1 MKRTFILLPLLA
13 ANIAFAQE
21 KKTITGKVEDGN
33 TLRVLAGA
41 SIKIE
46 TQSVSTKTNQEG
58 IIESVSIGT
67 VTNKNGK
74 FILEIPADTKS
85 VLVSYLGYESRV
97 IQIDEEQLNYTITL
111 VPVFGSDISEK
122 NKIQEVI
129 VTGYQKIE
137 KRKQTSAVS
146 TVKMDNINQAGVASV
161 DQMLAGQIAGVA
173 VTPETGA
180 PGGPAKIRIRGTASL
195 SGPQDPL
202 WVIDGLP
209 LEGNDVPNFSDKD
222 NIDQLQNFSIAGL
235 NPNDIED
242 ITILKDAAATAI
254 YGARAANGVIS
265 ITTKKGKKGNL
276 RVNFSADTFVTAR
289 PDFGKLNLLNA
300 SEKVDLELMLANR
313 TDLTYRTDKGEVM
326 RILTKTGQLDAFRS
340 GGLDG
345 LNLSARQ
352 QIDGLRNSNTDW
364 GKLLYRNAINRQY
377 GLSVSGGSDLSD
389 YYFSLGYY
397 DEEGTTIGTGFK
409 RYNLTLKNN
418 YKINDKLNAGISIFG
433 TQSERESF
441 VTDADASINPI
452 NYSRNAN
459 PYLTPF
465 NADGSFRYDQDIDGF
480 ESRYIP
486 FNFLEER
493 QNTSYTLKNQSLKAI
508 LDLEYKVS
516 KGLRITSQLGL
527 QYDANKTEKFAAQ
540 ETYFTRK
547 MKEATRYYKDGGYR
561 YFLPDGGIKQ
571 NWDNNFF
578 QYNWKLQAAYS
589 TKINSVH
596 EIDLMA
602 GTELRKTDDNTT
614 VTRAFGYDSMTR
626 RATAIVFP
634 NSGFATERKYE
645 TYREMSPVENAYASM
660 FATGSYTF
668 DQKYTFFGSV
678 RYDGTNLFGV
688 NKKYKYLPIWAVSGS
703 WLVTKENFMK
713 DLSFISNLRLRTSYG
728 LQGNIDRNTSPFFI
742 GEYFDTTILPGQKE
756 NIINVISPPNDKLR
770 WEKTTNVNLG
780 LDLGLFQNRI
790 NLTADIYSRKGTDMI
805 SMKETPLETGFEY
818 TMMNWG
824 SLTNKGFELAIS
836 TKNINKDNFKWSTT
850 INFAHNKSNVLSEQ
864 PRDNALLPSR
874 EGLPVNA
881 VFALKTAGMDENG
894 NPMFWKGNE
903 RVKAEDFFKLYDVY
917 ADFLPGQL
925 VDTKLTNEELR
936 NLFTYVG
943 DRDPKFTGGIINT
956 FKVHNFDMTIS
967 ATFNLKQTMMRSPS
981 YRGMDL
987 DRGRN
992 YTKDIYEAGT
1002 SLPGITSSDMD
1013 ANPGWMANKW
1023 FADNRSNAYSLLD
1036 VWAKE
1041 ISYVRIS
1048 SIRLGYTLPK
1058 EFTSPMGINSLRL
1071 SIEGRNLFVFSNGY
1085 KGYFDPE
1092 TYGNIYAQPIAKS
1105 VTVGFNV
1112 SF

>member
-1 MKRTFILLPLLA
+1 MKKTLILLPLLA
-13 ANIAFAQE
+13 AQIALAQE
-21 KKTITGKVEDGN
+21 KKTITGKIEDEN
-33 TLRVLAGA
+33 TSGVIVGA
-41 SIKIE
+41 SVKIE
-46 TQSVSTKTNQEG
+46 TQSVSTKTDLEG
-58 IIESVSIGT
+58 IIESVSVGT
-67 VTNKNGK
+67 VTDKSGK

-85 VLVSYLGYESRV
+85 VLISYPGYESRI
-97 IQIDEEQLNYTITL
+97 IQISEDKTNYTVRLIPE
-111 VPVFGSDISEK
+111 VSDK

-129 VTGYQKIE
+129 ITGYQKIE

-146 TVKMDNINQAGVASV
+146 TVKMDNISQAGVASV
-161 DQMLAGQIAGVA
+161 DQMMAGQIAGVV

-180 PGGPAKIRIRGTASL
+180 PGSPAKIRIRGTASL

-265 ITTKKGKKGNL
+265 ITTKKGKKGAMKL
-276 RVNFSADTFVTAR
+276 NFSADTFVTAR
-289 PDFGKLNLLNA
+289 PDFDRLNLLNA
-300 SEKVDLELMLANR
+300 SEKVDLELILASR
-313 TDLTYRTDKGEVM
+313 ADLTYRADKGEVM
-326 RILTKTGQLDAFRS
+326 RILMKNSQLDAFRN
-340 GGLDG
+340 GGLG
-345 LNLSARQ
+345 ALNTFTRQ
-352 QIDGLRNSNTDW
+352 QIDGLRNNNTDW
-364 GKLLYRNAINRQY
+364 GKLLYRNAINKQY
-377 GLSVSGGSDLSD
+377 GLSLSGGSDRSD

-418 YKINDKLNAGISIFG
+418 YKISDKLNAGISIFG
-433 TQSERESF
+433 THSERESF
-441 VTDADASINPI
+441 VTDADASISPI

-459 PYLTPF
+459 PYLTPY
-465 NADGSFRYDQDIDGF
+465 NADGSYRYDQDIDGF
-480 ESRYIP
+480 ENRYIP

-493 QNTSYTLKNQSLKAI
+493 NNTSYTLKNLSLKAI
-508 LDLEYKVS
+508 FDLEYKIT
-516 KGLRITSQLGL
+516 KDLKITSQLGM
-527 QYDANKTEKFAAQ
+527 QYDSNKTEKFAAGN
-540 ETYFTRK
+540 TYFTRK
-547 MKEATRYYKDGGYR
+547 MKEGTRYYKDGAYR
-561 YFLPDGGIKQ
+561 YFLPDGGVKQ
-571 NWDNNFF
+571 NWDNDFF

-589 TKINSVH
+589 TRINSVH

-602 GTELRKTDDNTT
+602 GTEIRKTDDNTT
-614 VTRAFGYDSMTR
+614 VTRAFGYDSTTR

-634 NSGFATERKYE
+634 TSSFAAERKYE
-645 TYREMSPVENAYASM
+645 TYREMPPIENAYASM
-660 FATGSYTF
+660 FATASYTY

-713 DLSFISNLRLRTSYG
+713 DLTAVSNLRLRASYG

-742 GEYFDTTILPGQKE
+742 GEYFDATILPGNKE
-756 NIINVISPPNDKLR
+756 NIINVTSPPNDKLR
-770 WEKTTNVNLG
+770 WEKTTNMNLG
-780 LDLGLFQNRI
+780 LDLGMLKNRI
-790 NLTADIYSRKGTDMI
+790 SFTADVYSRKGTDMI

-824 SLTNKGFELAIS
+824 SLTNKGFELALS
-836 TKNINKDNFKWSTT
+836 TRNIDKENFKWTT
-850 INFAHNKSNVLSEQ
+850 IINFAHNKSRVLSEQ

-894 NPMFWKGNE
+894 NPMFWRGNE
-903 RVKAEDFFKLYDVY
+903 KIKAEDFFKLYDVY

-925 VDTKLTNEELR
+925 VDTKLSNAELR
-936 NLFTYVG
+936 GLFTYIG

-956 FKVHNFDMTIS
+956 FKVRNFDLTIS
-967 ATFNLKQTMMRSPS
+967 AAFNLKQTVMQTPS

-992 YTKDIYEAGT
+992 YTKDIYQAGT
-1002 SLPGITSSDMD
+1002 TLPGITSPDMES
-1013 ANPGWMANKW
+1013 NPGWMANKW

-1058 EFTSPMGINSLRL
+1058 EFTNPMGISSLRL
-1071 SIEGRNLFVFSNGY
+1071 SVEGRNLFVFSNGY

-1092 TYGNIYAQPIAKS
+1092 TYGNIYAQPITKS

>member
-1 MKRTFILLPLLA
+1 MKKTLILLPLLA
-13 ANIAFAQE
+13 AQIALAQE
-21 KKTITGKVEDGN
+21 KKTITGKIEDGN
-33 TLRVLAGA
+33 TATVISGA
-41 SIKIE
+41 TVKIE
-46 TQSVSTKTNQEG
+46 TQSVSTKTDLVG
-58 IIESVSIGT
+58 IIESVSVGT
-67 VTNKNGK
+67 VTDSNGK

-85 VLVSYLGYESRV
+85 VLVSYPGYESRV
-97 IQIDEEQLNYTITL
+97 IQISEGQTNYTVRLIPE
-111 VPVFGSDISEK
+111 VSDK

-129 VTGYQKIE
+129 ITGYQKIE
-137 KRKQTSAVS
+137 KRKQTSAVT

-161 DQMLAGQIAGVA
+161 DQMMAGQIAGVV

-180 PGGPAKIRIRGTASL
+180 PGSPAKIRIRGTASL

-202 WVIDGLP
+202 WVVDGLP

-222 NIDQLQNFSIAGL
+222 DIDQLQNFSIAGL

-265 ITTKKGKKGNL
+265 ITTKKGKKGSM
-276 RVNFSADTFVTAR
+276 RINFSADTFVTSR
-289 PDFGKLNLLNA
+289 PDFDKLNLLNA
-300 SEKVDLELMLANR
+300 SEKVDMELMLASR
-313 TDLTYRTDKGEVM
+313 ADLTYRADKGEVM
-326 RILTKTGQLDAFRS
+326 RILTKNGQLDAYRS
-340 GGLDG
+340 GGLG
-345 LNLSARQ
+345 ALNSMTRQ
-352 QIDGLRNSNTDW
+352 QLDGLRNNSTDW
-364 GKLLYRNAINRQY
+364 GKLLYRNAINKQY
-377 GLSVSGGSDLSD
+377 GLSVSGGSDRSD

-397 DEEGTTIGTGFK
+397 DEQGTTIGTGFE

-418 YKINDKLNAGISIFG
+418 YKLSDKLNAGISIFG
-433 TQSERESF
+433 TNSERTSF

-459 PYLTPF
+459 PYLSPY
-465 NADGSFRYDQDIDGF
+465 NADGTYRYDQDIDGL
-480 ESRYIP
+480 RDAYVP

-493 QNTSYTLKNQSLKAI
+493 ENTNYTLKNRSIKGI
-508 LDLEYKVS
+508 LDLEYKIT
-516 KGLRITSQLGL
+516 KDLKITSQFGM
-527 QYDANKTEKFAAQ
+527 QYDSNKTEKFAA
-540 ETYFTRK
+540 ENTYSTRK
-547 MKEATRYYKDGGYR
+547 MKEGTRYYKDGAFR
-561 YFLPDGGIKQ
+561 YFLPAGGVKQ
-571 NWDNNFF
+571 NWDNEFF

-589 TKINSVH
+589 TKINSKH

-602 GTELRKTDDNTT
+602 GSEIRRTNDNTT
-614 VTRAFGYDSMTR
+614 LTRAFGYNSMTR
-626 RATAIVFP
+626 TGTPIVFP
-634 NSGFATERKYE
+634 SSNFAGDKKYE
-645 TYREMSPVENAYASM
+645 TYREMAPVENAYASM
-660 FATGSYTF
+660 FATASYTF

-713 DLSFISNLRLRTSYG
+713 DLTAISNLRLRASYG

-742 GEYFDTTILPGQKE
+742 GEYKETTILPGNKE

-770 WEKTTNVNLG
+770 WEKTTNVNFG
-780 LDLGLFQNRI
+780 LDLGMLKNRV
-790 NLTADIYSRKGTDMI
+790 NLTADIYNRKGTDMI

-824 SLTNKGFELAIS
+824 SLTNKGFELALS
-836 TKNINKDNFKWSTT
+836 TRNIDKENFKWNTT

-864 PRDNALLPSR
+864 PRNNALLPSR

-903 RVKAEDFFKLYDVY
+903 KVKAEEFFKLYDVY

-925 VDTKLTNEELR
+925 VDTKLSNEELR

-956 FKVHNFDMTIS
+956 FKIHSFDLTVSAAFNF
-967 ATFNLKQTMMRSPS
+967 KQTVMRTPS

-1002 SLPGITSSDMD
+1002 TLPGITSADMES
-1013 ANPGWMANKW
+1013 NSGWMANKW

-1058 EFTSPMGINSLRL
+1058 EFTSPMGISSLRL
-1071 SIEGRNLFVFSNGY
+1071 SVEGRNLFVFSNGY

>member
-1 MKRTFILLPLLA
+1 MKKTLVLLPLLA
-13 ANIAFAQE
+13 AQIAFAQE
-21 KKTITGKVEDGN
+21 KKTITGKIEDGN
-33 TLRVLAGA
+33 TSAMISGA
-41 SIKIE
+41 SVKIE
-46 TQSVSTKTNQEG
+46 TQSVSTKTDLVG
-58 IIESVSIGT
+58 IIESVSVGT
-67 VTNKNGK
+67 VTDSNGK
-74 FILEIPADTKS
+74 FILEIPADTRS
-85 VLVSYLGYESRV
+85 VLVSYPGYESRV
-97 IQIDEEQLNYTITL
+97 IQISEGQTNYTVRLIPE
-111 VPVFGSDISEK
+111 VSDK

-129 VTGYQKIE
+129 ITGYQKIE
-137 KRKQTSAVS
+137 KRKQTSAVA

-161 DQMLAGQIAGVA
+161 DQMLSGQVAGVV
-173 VTPETGA
+173 VTPQTGS

-202 WVIDGLP
+202 WVVDGLP

-222 NIDQLQNFSIAGL
+222 NIDQLQNFSVAGL

-265 ITTKKGKKGNL
+265 ITTKKGKKGTM
-276 RVNFSADTFVTAR
+276 RINFSADTFVTSR
-289 PDFGKLNLLNA
+289 PDFNKLNLLNA
-300 SEKVDLELMLANR
+300 SEKVDLELMLASR
-313 TDLTYRTDKGEVM
+313 ADLTYRADKGEVM
-326 RILTKTGQLDAFRS
+326 RILMKNGQLDAYRN
-340 GGLDG
+340 GGLGALNTFTRQQLDG
-345 LNLSARQ
+345 LRSN
-352 QIDGLRNSNTDW
+352 NTDW
-364 GKLLYRNAINRQY
+364 GKLLYRNAINKQY
-377 GLSVSGGSDLSD
+377 GVSISGGSDRSD

-418 YKINDKLNAGISIFG
+418 YKLSDKLSAGISVFG

-459 PYLTPF
+459 PYLSPF
-465 NADGSFRYDQDIDGF
+465 NPDGTYRYDQDIDGF
-480 ESRYIP
+480 SDRYIP

-493 QNTSYTLKNQSLKAI
+493 ENTSYTLKNRSLKAI
-508 LDLEYKVS
+508 FDLEYKIT
-516 KGLRITSQLGL
+516 KDLKITSQLGM
-527 QYDANKTEKFAAQ
+527 QYDSNKTEKFAAQ
-540 ETYFTRK
+540 NTYFTRK
-547 MKEATRYYKDGGYR
+547 MREGTRYYKDGAFR
-561 YFLPDGGIKQ
+561 YFLPDGGVKQ
-571 NWDNNFF
+571 NWDNDFF
-578 QYNWKLQAAYS
+578 QYNWKLQGSYS
-589 TKINSVH
+589 TKINSRH

-602 GTELRKTDDNTT
+602 GTEIRKTEDNTT
-614 VTRAFGYDSMTR
+614 LTRAFGYDDTTR
-626 RATAIVFP
+626 KATAIVFP
-634 NSGFATERKYE
+634 NSNDASDRRYE
-645 TYREMSPVENAYASM
+645 TYREMPPVENAYASM
-660 FATGSYTF
+660 FATASYTF

-713 DLSFISNLRLRTSYG
+713 NLTAISNLRLRASYG

-742 GEYFDTTILPGQKE
+742 GEYYDATILPGSKE

-770 WEKTTNVNLG
+770 WEKTTNVNFG
-780 LDLGLFQNRI
+780 LDLGMLNNRI
-790 NLTADIYSRKGTDMI
+790 SFTADIYSRKGTDMI

-824 SLTNKGFELAIS
+824 SLTNKGFELALS
-836 TKNINKDNFKWSTT
+836 TRNIDKENFKWSTT

-864 PRDNALLPSR
+864 PRNNALLPSR

-881 VFALKTAGMDENG
+881 VFALKTAGMDANG

-903 RVKAEDFFKLYDVY
+903 KISAEDFFKLYDVY

-925 VDTKLTNEELR
+925 VDTKLSNEELR

-956 FKVHNFDMTIS
+956 FKVRNFDMTVS
-967 ATFNLKQTMMRSPS
+967 AAFNFKQTVMRSPS

-1002 SLPGITSSDMD
+1002 TLPGITSPDMES
-1013 ANPGWMANKW
+1013 NPGWMANKW

-1058 EFTSPMGINSLRL
+1058 EFTSPMGISSLRL

>member
-1 MKRTFILLPLLA
+1 MKKTLILLPLLA
-13 ANIAFAQE
+13 ANIAMAQQ
-21 KKTITGKVEDGN
+21 KKTITGKIEDAN
-33 TLRVLAGA
+33 TSHIISGA

-46 TQSVSTKTNQEG
+46 TQSVSTKTELEG
-58 IIESVSIGT
+58 IIESVSVGT
-67 VTNKNGK
+67 VTDKDGK

-85 VLVSYLGYESRV
+85 VLVSFPGYESRV
-97 IQIDEEQLNYTITL
+97 IQLNEGQTNYTIRLTSE
-111 VPVFGSDISEK
+111 VSDK

-129 VTGYQKIE
+129 ITGYQKIE

-146 TVKMDNINQAGVASV
+146 TVKMDNISQAGVASV

-180 PGGPAKIRIRGTASL
+180 PGSPAKIRIRGTASL

-209 LEGNDVPNFSDKD
+209 LEGNDVPNFTDKD

-265 ITTKKGKKGNL
+265 ITTKKGKKGSL
-276 RVNFSADTFVTAR
+276 KLNFSADTFVTAR
-289 PDFGKLNLLNA
+289 PDFDKLNLLNA
-300 SEKVDLELMLANR
+300 SEKVDLELMLAKR
-313 TDLTYRTDKGEVM
+313 ADLTYRADKGEVM
-326 RILTKTGQLDAFRS
+326 RILTQNNQLDVFRN
-340 GGLDG
+340 GGFDA
-345 LNLSARQ
+345 LNSFTRQ
-352 QIDGLRNSNTDW
+352 QINGLRNNNTDW
-364 GKLLYRNAINRQY
+364 GKLLYRNAINKQY
-377 GLSVSGGSDLSD
+377 GLSVSGGSDRAD

-418 YKINDKLNAGISIFG
+418 YKLSDKLNAGISIFG
-433 TQSERESF
+433 TQSERTSF
-441 VTDADASINPI
+441 VTDADASINPV

-459 PYLTPF
+459 PYMKPF
-465 NADGSFRYDQDIDGF
+465 NADGSYNYDRDMDGF
-480 ESRYIP
+480 EDRYIP

-493 QNTSYTLKNQSLKAI
+493 ENTNYSLKNNSLKGI
-508 LDLEYKVS
+508 LDLEYKAS
-516 KGLRITSQLGL
+516 KSLRFTSQLGI
-527 QYDANKTEKFAAQ
+527 QYDANKTEKFAA
-540 ETYFTRK
+540 ENTYFTRK
-547 MKEATRYYKDGGYR
+547 MKENTRYYKDGKYN
-561 YFLPDGGIKQ
+561 YFLPAGAVKQ
-571 NWDNNFF
+571 NWDNDFF

-589 TKINSVH
+589 TKINKH

-602 GTELRKTDDNTT
+602 GTEIRKTEDNTT
-614 VTRAFGYDSMTR
+614 ITRAFGYDPKTR

-634 NSGFATERKYE
+634 NSSFAADKRYE
-645 TYREMSPVENAYASM
+645 TYRENPPIENAYASM
-660 FATGSYTF
+660 FATASYTY

-703 WLVTKENFMK
+703 WLVTKEDFMK
-713 DLSFISNLRLRTSYG
+713 NISAVSNLRLRASYG

-742 GEYFDTTILPGQKE
+742 GEYNDATILPGGKE
-756 NIINVISPPNDKLR
+756 AIINVLSPPNDKLR
-770 WEKTTNVNLG
+770 WEKTTNTNLG
-780 LDLGLFQNRI
+780 LDLGLFNNRVS
-790 NLTADIYSRKGTDMI
+790 LTADVYSRKGTDMI

-836 TKNINKDNFKWSTT
+836 TRNINHDNFKWTTT
-850 INFAHNKSNVLSEQ
+850 INFAHNKSRVLSEQ
-864 PRDNALLPSR
+864 PRDNSLLPSR

-881 VFALKTAGMDENG
+881 VFALKTAGMDEHG
-894 NPMFWKGNE
+894 NPLFWKGDQ
-903 RVKAEDFFKLYDVY
+903 KISAAEFFKLYDVY

-925 VDTKLTNEELR
+925 VDTKLSNAELR
-936 NLFTYVG
+936 SLFTYVG

-956 FKVHNFDMTIS
+956 FKVSNFDLTIS
-967 ATFNLKQTMMRSPS
+967 ATFNLKQTVMRTPS
-981 YRGMDL
+981 YRGMEL

-992 YTKDIYEAGT
+992 YTRDIYEAGG
-1002 SLPGITSSDMD
+1002 SLPGITSPDMD
-1013 ANPGWMANKW
+1013 ANPDGWMANKW
-1023 FADNRSNAYSLLD
+1023 FAGNRSNAYSLLD

-1041 ISYVRIS
+1041 ISYIRIS

-1058 EFTSPMGINSLRL
+1058 EFTNPMGISSLRL
-1071 SIEGRNLFVFSNGY
+1071 SVEGRNLFVFSNGY

-1092 TYGNIYAQPIAKS
+1092 TYGNIYAQPITKS

>member
-1 MKRTFILLPLLA
+1 MKKTLILLPLLA
-13 ANIAFAQE
+13 AQVALAQE
-21 KKTITGKVEDGN
+21 KKTITGKIEDGN
-33 TLRVLAGA
+33 TSSVIAGA

-46 TQSVSTKTNQEG
+46 TQSVSTKTDLDG
-58 IIESVSIGT
+58 IIESVSVGT
-67 VTNKNGK
+67 VADKDGK
-74 FILEIPADTKS
+74 FILEIPVGTKS
-85 VLVSYLGYESRV
+85 ILVSSPGYESR
-97 IQIDEEQLNYTITL
+97 IILINEDKTNYIVRL
-111 VPVFGSDISEK
+111 VSEVSDK

-129 VTGYQKIE
+129 ITGYQKIE
-137 KRKQTSAVS
+137 KRKQTSAVA
-146 TVKMDNINQAGVASV
+146 TVKMDNISQAGVASV
-161 DQMLAGQIAGVA
+161 DQMLSGQIAGVV
-173 VTPETGA
+173 VTPETGS

-265 ITTKKGKKGNL
+265 ITTKRGKKGSMRL
-276 RVNFSADTFVTAR
+276 NFSADTFVTAR
-289 PDFGKLNLLNA
+289 PDFEKLNLMNA
-300 SEKVDLELMLANR
+300 SEKVDLELMLAQR
-313 TDLTYRTDKGEVM
+313 ADLTYRADKGEVM
-326 RILTKTGQLDAFRS
+326 RILTQNNQLNDFRT
-340 GGLDG
+340 GGLG
-345 LNLSARQ
+345 ALSPLTLN
-352 QIDGLRNSNTDW
+352 QINALRNNTTDW
-364 GKLLYRNAINRQY
+364 GKLLYRNAINKQY
-377 GLSVSGGSDLSD
+377 GVSISGGGETSD

-418 YKINDKLNAGISIFG
+418 YKLSDKLTAGISVFG
-433 TQSERESF
+433 TQSEKESF
-441 VTDADASINPI
+441 MTDADASASPI

-459 PYLTPF
+459 PYMNPF
-465 NADGSFRYDQDIDGF
+465 NPDGSYRYDKDIDGF
-480 ESRYIP
+480 ADTYIP

-493 QNTSYTLKNQSLKAI
+493 QNTSYTLKNHSLKAI

-516 KGLRITSQLGL
+516 KNLKFTSQLGI
-527 QYDANKTEKFAAQ
+527 QYDTNKTEKYAGQ

-547 MKEATRYYKDGGYR
+547 MKEGTRYYKDGGYK
-561 YFLPDGGIKQ
+561 YFLPAGDIKQ
-571 NWDNNFF
+571 NWDNDFF
-578 QYNWKLQAAYS
+578 QYNWKLQGTYS

-602 GTELRKTDDNTT
+602 GTELRKTEDNTT
-614 VTRAFGYDSMTR
+614 LTRAFGYNKNTR
-626 RATAIVFP
+626 TATPIAFP
-634 NSGFATERKYE
+634 SANFAAEKKYE
-645 TYREMSPVENAYASM
+645 TYREMPPVENAYASM
-660 FATGSYTF
+660 FATASYTY

-703 WLVTKENFMK
+703 WLVTKENFMQNVTHV
-713 DLSFISNLRLRTSYG
+713 SNLRLRASYG

-742 GEYFDTTILPGQKE
+742 GEYNYANILPGMRE
-756 NIINVISPPNDKLR
+756 DVINVISPPNDKLR
-770 WEKTTNVNLG
+770 WEKTTNVNFG
-780 LDLGLFQNRI
+780 LDLGLFKNRI

-805 SMKETPLETGFEY
+805 SMKETPLESGFEY

-824 SLTNKGFELAIS
+824 SLTNKGFELALS
-836 TKNINKDNFKWSTT
+836 TRNIDKENFKWSTT
-850 INFAHNKSNVLSEQ
+850 INFAHNKSRVLSEQ
-864 PRDNALLPSR
+864 PRDNAMLPSR

-881 VFALKTAGMDENG
+881 IFALKTAGMDASG
-894 NPMFWKGNE
+894 NPLFWRGNE
-903 RVKAEDFFKLYDVY
+903 KVSAEDFFKLYDVY
-917 ADFLPGQL
+917 ADFLPGQF

-943 DRDPKFTGGIINT
+943 DRDPKFTGGIINN
-956 FKVHNFDMTIS
+956 FKVKNFDLTVS
-967 ATFNLKQTMMRSPS
+967 ATFNFKQTVMRSPS
-981 YRGMDL
+981 YRGMEL

-992 YTKDIYEAGT
+992 YTREIYEAGG
-1002 SLPGITSSDMD
+1002 SLPGITSPDMD
-1013 ANPGWMANKW
+1013 ANPNGWMANKW
-1023 FADNRSNAYSLLD
+1023 FAGNRSNTYGLLD

-1058 EFTSPMGINSLRL
+1058 EFTAPMGISSLRL
-1071 SIEGRNLFVFSNGY
+1071 SVEGRNLFVFSNGY

>member
-1 MKRTFILLPLLA
+1 MKKTLILLPLLA
-13 ANIAFAQE
+13 ANIAMAQQ
-21 KKTITGKVEDGN
+21 KKTITGKIEDGN
-33 TLRVLAGA
+33 TSHIIAGA

-46 TQSVSTKTNQEG
+46 TQSVSTKTELEG
-58 IIESVSIGT
+58 IIESVSVGT
-67 VTNKNGK
+67 VADKDGK

-85 VLVSYLGYESRV
+85 VSVSYPGYESRV
-97 IQIDEEQLNYTITL
+97 IQLNEGQTSYTIRLT
-111 VPVFGSDISEK
+111 SEVTDK

-129 VTGYQKIE
+129 ITGYQKIE

-146 TVKMDNINQAGVASV
+146 TVKMDNISQAGVASV

-180 PGGPAKIRIRGTASL
+180 PGSPTKIRIRGTASL

-209 LEGNDVPNFSDKD
+209 LEGNDVPNFTDKD

-265 ITTKKGKKGNL
+265 ITTKKGKKGSL
-276 RVNFSADTFVTAR
+276 KLNFSADTFVTSR

-300 SEKVDLELMLANR
+300 SEKVDLELMLAKR
-313 TDLTYRTDKGEVM
+313 ADLTYRADKGEVM
-326 RILTKTGQLDAFRS
+326 RILTQNSQLDAFRT
-340 GGLDG
+340 GGFDA
-345 LNLSARQ
+345 LNSLTRQ
-352 QIDGLRNSNTDW
+352 QINGLRNNNTDW
-364 GKLLYRNAINRQY
+364 GKLLYRNAINKQY
-377 GLSVSGGSDLSD
+377 GLSVSGGSDRAD

-418 YKINDKLNAGISIFG
+418 YKLSDKLNAGISIFG

-459 PYLTPF
+459 PYMKPF
-465 NADGSFRYDQDIDGF
+465 NADGSYNYDKDIDGF
-480 ESRYIP
+480 EDLYVP

-493 QNTSYTLKNQSLKAI
+493 ENTSYSLKNNSLKAI
-508 LDLEYKVS
+508 LDLEYKAS
-516 KGLRITSQLGL
+516 KSLRFTSQLGI
-527 QYDANKTEKFAAQ
+527 QYDANKTEKFAG
-540 ETYFTRK
+540 ENTYSTRK
-547 MKEATRYYKDGGYR
+547 MRQGTRYYKDGKFN
-561 YFLPDGGIKQ
+561 YFLPAGAVKQ
-571 NWDNNFF
+571 NWDNDFF
-578 QYNWKLQAAYS
+578 QYNWKLQGAYS
-589 TKINSVH
+589 TKINSKH

-602 GTELRKTDDNTT
+602 GTEIRKTEDNTT
-614 VTRAFGYDSMTR
+614 VTRAFGYDPNSR
-626 RATAIVFP
+626 RGTAIVFP
-634 NSGFATERKYE
+634 NSDFATDKKYE
-645 TYREMSPVENAYASM
+645 TYRENPPVENAYASM
-660 FATGSYTF
+660 FATASYTY

-713 DLSFISNLRLRTSYG
+713 NISAVSNLRLRASYG

-742 GEYFDTTILPGQKE
+742 GEYNDATILPGVKE
-756 NIINVISPPNDKLR
+756 GVITVISPPNDKLR
-770 WEKTTNVNLG
+770 WEKTTNTNVG
-780 LDLGLFQNRI
+780 LDIGLFNNRI
-790 NLTADIYSRKGTDMI
+790 SLTADVYSRKGTDMI

-824 SLTNKGFELAIS
+824 SLTNKGFELALS
-836 TKNINKDNFKWSTT
+836 TRNINHDNFKWSTT
-850 INFAHNKSNVLSEQ
+850 INFAHNKSRVLSEQ
-864 PRDNALLPSR
+864 PRDNAFLPSR

-881 VFALKTAGMDENG
+881 VFALKTAGMDEHG
-894 NPMFWKGNE
+894 NPLFWKGDQ
-903 RVKAEDFFKLYDVY
+903 KISAAEFFKLYDVY

-925 VDTKLTNEELR
+925 VDTKLSSAELR
-936 NLFTYVG
+936 SLFTYVG

-956 FKVHNFDMTIS
+956 FKVHDFDLTIS
-967 ATFNLKQTMMRSPS
+967 ATFNLKQTVMRTPS

-992 YTKDIYEAGT
+992 YTRDIYEAGG
-1002 SLPGITSSDMD
+1002 SLPGITSPDME
-1013 ANPGWMANKW
+1013 ANPDGWMANKW
-1023 FADNRSNAYSLLD
+1023 FAGNSSNAYSLLD
-1036 VWAKE
+1036 IWAKE
-1041 ISYVRIS
+1041 ISYIRIS

-1058 EFTSPMGINSLRL
+1058 EFTNPMGISSLRL
-1071 SIEGRNLFVFSNGY
+1071 SVEGRNLFVFSNGY
-1085 KGYFDPE
+1085 NGYFDPE
-1092 TYGNIYAQPIAKS
+1092 TYGNIYAQPITKS

>member
-1 MKRTFILLPLLA
+1 MKKTLILLPLLA
-13 ANIAFAQE
+13 AQVAFAQE
-21 KKTITGKVEDGN
+21 KKTITGKIEDGS
-33 TLRVLAGA
+33 TSGAIAGA

-46 TQSVSTKTNQEG
+46 AQSVSTKTDLDG
-58 IIESVSIGT
+58 IIESVSVGT
-67 VTNKNGK
+67 VADKDGK
-74 FILEIPADTKS
+74 FILEIPAGTKS
-85 VLVSYLGYESRV
+85 VLVSYPGYESRT
-97 IQIDEEQLNYTITL
+97 ILINEDKTNYTIRLTTE
-111 VPVFGSDISEK
+111 VSDK

-129 VTGYQKIE
+129 ITGYQKIE
-137 KRKQTSAVS
+137 KRKQTSAVA
-146 TVKMDNINQAGVASV
+146 TVKMDNISQAGVASV

-173 VTPETGA
+173 VAPQTGA
-180 PGGPAKIRIRGTASL
+180 PGAPAKIRIRGTASL

-209 LEGNDVPNFSDKD
+209 LEGNDVPNFTDKD

-265 ITTKKGKKGNL
+265 ITTKRGKKGSMKL
-276 RVNFSADTFVTAR
+276 NFSADTFITAR
-289 PDFGKLNLLNA
+289 PDFDRLNLLNA
-300 SEKVDLELMLANR
+300 TEKVDLELMLAKR
-313 TDLTYRTDKGEVM
+313 GDLTYRADKGEVM
-326 RILTKTGQLDAFRS
+326 RVLTQNHQLEDYRS
-340 GGLDG
+340 GGLDA
-345 LNLSARQ
+345 LNPLTRQ
-352 QIDGLRNSNTDW
+352 QLNSLRNNNTDW
-364 GKLLYRNAINRQY
+364 GKQLYRNAINKQY
-377 GLSVSGGSDLSD
+377 GVSISGGSDNSD
-389 YYFSLGYY
+389 YYFSLGYF

-418 YKINDKLNAGISIFG
+418 YKLSDKLNAGISIFG
-433 TQSERESF
+433 TQSERQSF
-441 VTDADASINPI
+441 MTDADAAASPV

-459 PYLTPF
+459 PYMNPF
-465 NADGSFRYDQDIDGF
+465 NPDGSYRYDKDIDGF
-480 ESRYIP
+480 ADTYIP

-493 QNTSYTLKNQSLKAI
+493 ENTSYTLKNHSLKAI

-516 KGLRITSQLGL
+516 KSLKFTSQLGI
-527 QYDANKTEKFAAQ
+527 QYDTNKTEKYAGQ

-547 MKEATRYYKDGGYR
+547 MKEGTRYYKDGAYR
-561 YFLPDGGIKQ
+561 YFLPAGDIKQ
-571 NWDNNFF
+571 NWNNDFF
-578 QYNWKLQAAYS
+578 QYNWKLQGTYN

-602 GTELRKTDDNTT
+602 GTELRKTEDNTT
-614 VTRAFGYDSMTR
+614 LTRAFGYNKNTR
-626 RATAIVFP
+626 TATPIAFP
-634 NSGFATERKYE
+634 SANFAADKKYE
-645 TYREMSPVENAYASM
+645 TYREMPPVENAYASM
-660 FATGSYTF
+660 FATASYTY

-713 DLSFISNLRLRTSYG
+713 NITPVSNLRLRASYG
-728 LQGNIDRNTSPFFI
+728 LQGNIDRNTSPFFV
-742 GEYFDTTILPGQKE
+742 GEYSYTTILPGMRE
-756 NIINVISPPNDKLR
+756 DVINVISPPNDKLR
-770 WEKTTNVNLG
+770 WEKTTNVNVG
-780 LDLGLFQNRI
+780 LDLGLFNNRV
-790 NLTADIYSRKGTDMI
+790 NLTADVYSRKGTDMI

-824 SLTNKGFELAIS
+824 SLTNKGFELALS
-836 TKNINKDNFKWSTT
+836 TRNINNENFKWSTT

-864 PRDNALLPSR
+864 PRENAMLPSR

-903 RVKAEDFFKLYDVY
+903 KVKAADFFKLYDVY

-925 VDTKLTNEELR
+925 VDTQLSNEELR

-956 FKVHNFDMTIS
+956 FKVHNFDLTVA
-967 ATFNLKQTMMRSPS
+967 ATFNFKQTVMRTPS
-981 YRGMDL
+981 YRGMEF

-992 YTKDIYEAGT
+992 YTREIYEAGN
-1002 SLPGITSSDMD
+1002 SLPGITSPDMD
-1013 ANPGWMANKW
+1013 ANPDGWMANKW
-1023 FADNRSNAYSLLD
+1023 FAGNRSNTYGLLD
-1036 VWAKE
+1036 IWAKE
-1041 ISYVRIS
+1041 VSYVRIS

-1058 EFTSPMGINSLRL
+1058 EFTAPMGISSLRL
-1071 SIEGRNLFVFSNGY
+1071 SVEGRNLFVFSNGY
-1085 KGYFDPE
+1085 QGYFDPE
-1092 TYGNIYAQPIAKS
+1092 TYGNIYAQPITKS
-1105 VTVGFNV
+1105 VTIGFNV

>member
-1 MKRTFILLPLLA
+1 MKKTLILLPLLA
-13 ANIAFAQE
+13 AQVALAQE
-21 KKTITGKVEDGN
+21 KKTITGKIEDGN
-33 TLRVLAGA
+33 TFQVMAGA

-46 TQSVSTKTNQEG
+46 TQSISSKTNQEG

-67 VTNKNGK
+67 VTDKNGK

-85 VLVSYLGYESRV
+85 VMVSYLGYESRIILINEDQTHYNV
-97 IQIDEEQLNYTITL
+97 TL
-111 VPVFGSDISEK
+111 TPVSSEVSDK

-129 VTGYQKIE
+129 ITGYQKIE

-173 VTPETGA
+173 VTPQTGS

-209 LEGNDVPNFSDKD
+209 LEGNDVPNFTDKD

-265 ITTKKGKKGNL
+265 ITTKKGKKGNM
-276 RVNFSADTFVTAR
+276 RVNFSADTFVTSR
-289 PDFGKLNLLNA
+289 PDFDKLNLLNA
-300 SEKVDLELMLANR
+300 TEKVDLELMLAQR
-313 TDLTYRTDKGEVM
+313 SDLTYRADKGEVM
-326 RILTKTGQLDAFRS
+326 RILMKNGQLDTFRS

-345 LNLSARQ
+345 LNSLTRQ
-352 QIDGLRNSNTDW
+352 QIDGLRNNNTDW
-364 GKLLYRNAINRQY
+364 GKLLYRTAINKQY
-377 GLSVSGGSDLSD
+377 GLSLSGGSDRSD

-418 YKINDKLNAGISIFG
+418 YKISDKLSAGISIFG

-441 VTDADASINPI
+441 VTDADASINPV

-459 PYLTPF
+459 PYLTPY
-465 NADGSFRYDQDIDGF
+465 NADGSYRYDQDIDGF
-480 ESRYIP
+480 ENRYIP

-493 QNTSYTLKNQSLKAI
+493 NNTSYTLKNQSLKAI
-508 LDLEYKVS
+508 ADVEYKVT
-516 KGLRITSQLGL
+516 KDLKLTSQLGM
-527 QYDANKTEKFAAQ
+527 QYDSNKTEKYAGQ

-547 MKEATRYYKDGGYR
+547 MREGTRYYKDGAYR
-561 YFLPDGGIKQ
+561 YFLPDGGVKQ
-571 NWDNNFF
+571 NWDNSFF

-596 EIDLMA
+596 EIDVMA
-602 GTELRKTDDNTT
+602 GTEIRKTEDNTT
-614 VTRAFGYDSMTR
+614 LTRAFGYDEISR
-626 RATAIVFP
+626 RSTAMVFP
-634 NSGFATERKYE
+634 SSSFAAERKYE
-645 TYREMSPVENAYASM
+645 TYREMPPVVNAYASM
-660 FATGSYTF
+660 FATASYTF
-668 DQKYTFFGSV
+668 AQKYTFFGSV

-713 DLSFISNLRLRTSYG
+713 DLTAISNLRLRASYG

-742 GEYFDTTILPGQKE
+742 GEYYDTTILPGTKE
-756 NIINVISPPNDKLR
+756 NIINVVSPPNDKLR

-790 NLTADIYSRKGTDMI
+790 NLTADVYSRKGTDMI

-824 SLTNKGFELAIS
+824 SLTNKGFELAVS
-836 TKNINKDNFKWSTT
+836 TRNINNDNFKWTTT

-903 RVKAEDFFKLYDVY
+903 KMKAEDFFKLFDVY

-925 VDTKLTNEELR
+925 VDTKLSNAELR

-956 FKVHNFDMTIS
+956 FKVRNFDLTVS
-967 ATFNLKQTMMRSPS
+967 ATVNLKQTVMRTPS

-1002 SLPGITSSDMD
+1002 SLPGITSSEMD
-1013 ANPGWMANKW
+1013 SNPGWMANKW

-1058 EFTSPMGINSLRL
+1058 QFTSPMGISSLRL
-1071 SIEGRNLFVFSNGY
+1071 SVEGRNLFVFSNGY

-1092 TYGNIYAQPIAKS
+1092 TYGNMYAQPIAKS
-1105 VTVGFNV
+1105 VTVGFNI

>member
-1 MKRTFILLPLLA
+1 MKKAFILLPLLA
-13 ANIAFAQE
+13 AQIALAQE
-21 KKTITGKVEDGN
+21 KKTITGKIDDGD
-33 TLRVLAGA
+33 TSKVIAGA

-46 TQSVSTKTNQEG
+46 TQSVSTKTNQTG

-67 VTNKNGK
+67 ITDKNGN
-74 FILEIPADTKS
+74 FTLEIPADTKS
-85 VLVSYLGYESRV
+85 VTVSYLGYEPKI
-97 IQIDEEQLNYTITL
+97 IQIYEGQTSYNITL
-111 VPVFGSDISEK
+111 IPVVSDDIPEK
-122 NKIQEVI
+122 NNIQEVI
-129 VTGYQKIE
+129 ITGYQKIE
-137 KRKQTSAVS
+137 KRKQTSAVT
-146 TVKMDNINQAGVASV
+146 TVKMNDIQQAGVASV
-161 DQMLAGQIAGVA
+161 DQLLAGQIAGVA

-180 PGGPAKIRIRGTASL
+180 PGSPAKIRIRGTASL

-265 ITTKKGKKGNL
+265 ITTKKGKKGSL
-276 RVNFSADTFVTAR
+276 RVNFSADTFITAR

-326 RILTKTGQLDAFRS
+326 RILTQNGQLDAYRN
-340 GGLDG
+340 GGLG
-345 LNLSARQ
+345 ALNMLTRQ

-364 GKLLYRNAINRQY
+364 GKLLYQNAINKQY
-377 GLSVSGGSDLSD
+377 GVSISGGSDRSD

-397 DEEGTTIGTGFK
+397 DEEGTTIGTGFE

-418 YKINDKLNAGISIFG
+418 YKINDKLNFGVSVFG
-433 TQSERESF
+433 TQSERTSF
-441 VTDADASINPI
+441 VTDADASISPI

-459 PYLTPF
+459 PYLSPY
-465 NADGSFRYDQDIDGF
+465 NADGSYRYDKDIDGF
-480 ESRYIP
+480 EDRYIP

-493 QNTSYTLKNQSLKAI
+493 ENTSYTLKNQSLKAI
-508 LDLEYKVS
+508 FDLDYKLA
-516 KGLRITSQLGL
+516 KGLKITSQLGV
-527 QYDANKTEKFAAQ
+527 QYDGNKTEKFAA
-540 ETYFTRK
+540 ENTYFTRK
-547 MKEATRYYKDGGYR
+547 MKEGTRYYKDGAYR
-561 YFLPDGGIKQ
+561 YFLPDGGVKQ
-571 NWDNNFF
+571 NWDNSFF
-578 QYNWKLQAAYS
+578 QYNWKLQGSYS

-602 GTELRKTDDNTT
+602 GTELRKTEDNTT
-614 VTRAFGYDSMTR
+614 VTRAFGYDSVTR
-626 RATAIVFP
+626 RSTAIVFP
-634 NSGFATERKYE
+634 SSNFAAERKYE
-645 TYREMSPVENAYASM
+645 TYREMPPIENAYASM
-660 FATGSYTF
+660 FATASYTY

-703 WLVTKENFMK
+703 WLVSKEDFMK
-713 DLSFISNLRLRTSYG
+713 NLSAISNLRLRASYG

-742 GEYFDTTILPGQKE
+742 GEYSDSTILPGGKE

-770 WEKTTNVNLG
+770 WEKTTNVNFG
-780 LDLGLFQNRI
+780 LDLGVFNNRI
-790 NLTADIYSRKGTDMI
+790 NLTADVYNRKGTDMI

-850 INFAHNKSNVLSEQ
+850 INFAHNKSNVISEQ

-903 RVKAEDFFKLYDVY
+903 KVKIEDFFALYDVY

-925 VDTKLTNEELR
+925 VDSKLSNAELR
-936 NLFTYVG
+936 SLFTYVG

-956 FKVHNFDMTIS
+956 FKISNFDFTVS
-967 ATFNLKQTMMRSPS
+967 ATFNLKQTVMQTPS
-981 YRGMDL
+981 YRGMEL

-992 YTKDIYEAGT
+992 YTKDIYNAGG
-1002 SLPGITSSDMD
+1002 SLPGITSPDMET
-1013 ANPGWMANKW
+1013 NPGWMGNKW
-1023 FADNRSNAYSLLD
+1023 LSDNRSNAYSLLD
-1036 VWAKE
+1036 IWAKE
-1041 ISYVRIS
+1041 ISYLRIS

-1058 EFTSPMGINSLRL
+1058 EFTSPMGISALRL
-1071 SIEGRNLFVFSNGY
+1071 SVEGRNLFVFSNGY

-1092 TYGNIYAQPIAKS
+1092 TYGNIYAQPITKS

>member
-1 MKRTFILLPLLA
+1 MKKAFILLPLLA
-13 ANIAFAQE
+13 AQIALAQE
-21 KKTITGKVEDGN
+21 KKTITGKIDDGD
-33 TLRVLAGA
+33 TSKVIAGA

-46 TQSVSTKTNQEG
+46 TQSVSTKTNQTG

-67 VTNKNGK
+67 ITDKNGNYT
-74 FILEIPADTKS
+74 LEIPADTRS
-85 VLVSYLGYESRV
+85 VTVSYLGYEPKI
-97 IQIDEEQLNYTITL
+97 IQIYEGQTSYNITL
-111 VPVFGSDISEK
+111 VPVVSADIPKK
-122 NKIQEVI
+122 NNIQEVI
-129 VTGYQKIE
+129 ITGYQKIE
-137 KRKQTSAVS
+137 KRKQTSAVT
-146 TVKMDNINQAGVASV
+146 TVKMNDIQQAGVASV
-161 DQMLAGQIAGVA
+161 DQLLAGQIAGVA

-180 PGGPAKIRIRGTASL
+180 PGSPAKIRIRGTASL

-265 ITTKKGKKGNL
+265 ITTKKGKKGSL
-276 RVNFSADTFVTAR
+276 RVNFSADTFITAR

-313 TDLTYRTDKGEVM
+313 TDLTYRADKGEVM
-326 RILTKTGQLDAFRS
+326 RILTQNGQLDAYRN
-340 GGLDG
+340 GGLG
-345 LNLSARQ
+345 ALNMLTRQ
-352 QIDGLRNSNTDW
+352 QINGLRNSNTDW
-364 GKLLYRNAINRQY
+364 GKLLYQNAINKQY
-377 GLSVSGGSDLSD
+377 GVSISGGSDRSD

-397 DEEGTTIGTGFK
+397 DEEGTTIGTGFE

-418 YKINDKLNAGISIFG
+418 YKINDKLNFGVSVFG
-433 TQSERESF
+433 TQSERTSF
-441 VTDADASINPI
+441 VTDADASISPI

-459 PYLTPF
+459 PYLSPY
-465 NADGSFRYDQDIDGF
+465 NADGSYRYDKDIDGF
-480 ESRYIP
+480 EDRYIP

-493 QNTSYTLKNQSLKAI
+493 ENTSYTLKNQSLKAI
-508 LDLEYKVS
+508 FDLDYKLA
-516 KGLRITSQLGL
+516 KGLKLTSQLGV
-527 QYDANKTEKFAAQ
+527 QYDGNKTEKFAA
-540 ETYFTRK
+540 ENTYFTRK
-547 MKEATRYYKDGGYR
+547 MKEGTRYYKDGAYR
-561 YFLPDGGIKQ
+561 YFLPDGGVKQ
-571 NWDNNFF
+571 NWDNSFF
-578 QYNWKLQAAYS
+578 QYNWKLQGSYS

-602 GTELRKTDDNTT
+602 GTELRKTEDNTT
-614 VTRAFGYDSMTR
+614 VTRAFGYDSVTR
-626 RATAIVFP
+626 RSTAIVFP
-634 NSGFATERKYE
+634 SSNFAAERKYE
-645 TYREMSPVENAYASM
+645 TYREMPPIENAYASM
-660 FATGSYTF
+660 FATASYTY

-703 WLVTKENFMK
+703 WLVSKENFMK
-713 DLSFISNLRLRTSYG
+713 DISAISNFRLRASYG

-742 GEYFDTTILPGQKE
+742 GEYSDSTILPGGKE

-770 WEKTTNVNLG
+770 WEKTTNVNFG
-780 LDLGLFQNRI
+780 LDLGVFNNRI
-790 NLTADIYSRKGTDMI
+790 NLTADVYNRKGTDMI

-824 SLTNKGFELAIS
+824 SLTNKGFELALS
-836 TKNINKDNFKWSTT
+836 TRNINKDNFKWSTT
-850 INFAHNKSNVLSEQ
+850 INFAHNKSNVISEQ

-903 RVKAEDFFKLYDVY
+903 KVKIEDFFALYDVY
-917 ADFLPGQL
+917 ADFLPGEL
-925 VDTKLTNEELR
+925 VDSKLSNAELR
-936 NLFTYVG
+936 SLFTYVG

-956 FKVHNFDMTIS
+956 FKISNFDFTVS
-967 ATFNLKQTMMRSPS
+967 ATFNLKQTVMQTPS

-992 YTKDIYEAGT
+992 YTKDIYNAGG
-1002 SLPGITSSDMD
+1002 SLPGITSSDMGS
-1013 ANPGWMANKW
+1013 NPGWMGNKW
-1023 FADNRSNAYSLLD
+1023 LSDNRSNAYSLLD
-1036 VWAKE
+1036 IWAKE
-1041 ISYVRIS
+1041 ISYLRIS

-1058 EFTSPMGINSLRL
+1058 EFTSPMGISALRL
-1071 SIEGRNLFVFSNGY
+1071 SVEGRNLFVFSNGY

-1092 TYGNIYAQPIAKS
+1092 TYGNIYAQPITKS

>member
-1 MKRTFILLPLLA
+1 MKKTLILLPLLA
-13 ANIAFAQE
+13 ANIAMAQQ
-21 KKTITGKVEDGN
+21 KKTITGKIEDGN
-33 TLRVLAGA
+33 TSHVITGA

-46 TQSVSTKTNQEG
+46 TQSVSTKTELEG
-58 IIESVSIGT
+58 IIESVSVGT
-67 VTNKNGK
+67 VTDKDGK

-85 VLVSYLGYESRV
+85 VSVSYPGYESRV
-97 IQIDEEQLNYTITL
+97 IQLNEGQTNYTIRLT
-111 VPVFGSDISEK
+111 SEVTDK

-129 VTGYQKIE
+129 ITGYQKIE

-146 TVKMDNINQAGVASV
+146 TVKMDNISQAGVASV

-180 PGGPAKIRIRGTASL
+180 PGSPAKIRIRGTASL

-209 LEGNDVPNFSDKD
+209 LEGNDVPNFTDKD

-265 ITTKKGKKGNL
+265 ITTKKGKKGSL
-276 RVNFSADTFVTAR
+276 RLNFSADTFVTSR

-300 SEKVDLELMLANR
+300 SEKVDLELMLAKR
-313 TDLTYRTDKGEVM
+313 ADLTYRADKGEVM
-326 RILTKTGQLDAFRS
+326 RILTQNNQLDAFRN
-340 GGLDG
+340 GGFDA
-345 LNLSARQ
+345 LNSFTRQ
-352 QIDGLRNSNTDW
+352 QINGLRNNNTDW
-364 GKLLYRNAINRQY
+364 GKLLYRNAINKQY
-377 GLSVSGGSDLSD
+377 GLSVSGGSDRAD

-418 YKINDKLNAGISIFG
+418 YKLSDKLNAGISIFG

-441 VTDADASINPI
+441 VTDADASINPV

-459 PYLTPF
+459 PYLKPF
-465 NADGSFRYDQDIDGF
+465 NADGSYNYDKDMDGF
-480 ESRYIP
+480 EDRYIP

-493 QNTSYTLKNQSLKAI
+493 ENTNYSLKNNSLKAI
-508 LDLEYKVS
+508 LDLEYKAS
-516 KGLRITSQLGL
+516 KSLRFTSQLGI
-527 QYDANKTEKFAAQ
+527 QYDTNKTEKFAA
-540 ETYFTRK
+540 ENTYFTRK
-547 MKEATRYYKDGGYR
+547 MKENTRYYKDGKYN
-561 YFLPDGGIKQ
+561 YFLPAGAVKQ
-571 NWDNNFF
+571 NWDNDFF

-589 TKINSVH
+589 TKINSKH

-602 GTELRKTDDNTT
+602 GTEIRKTEDNTT
-614 VTRAFGYDSMTR
+614 ITRAFGYDPKTR

-634 NSGFATERKYE
+634 NASFAADKRYE
-645 TYREMSPVENAYASM
+645 TYRENPPIENAYASM
-660 FATGSYTF
+660 FATASYTY

-688 NKKYKYLPIWAVSGS
+688 NKKYKYLPIWAISGS
-703 WLVTKENFMK
+703 WLVTKEDFMK
-713 DLSFISNLRLRTSYG
+713 NISAVSNLRLRASYG

-742 GEYFDTTILPGQKE
+742 GEYNDATILPGGKE
-756 NIINVISPPNDKLR
+756 GIINVISPPNDKLR
-770 WEKTTNVNLG
+770 WEKTTNTNFG
-780 LDLGLFQNRI
+780 LDLGLFNNRVS
-790 NLTADIYSRKGTDMI
+790 LTADVYSRKGTDMI

-836 TKNINKDNFKWSTT
+836 TRNINHDNFKWTTT
-850 INFAHNKSNVLSEQ
+850 INFAHNKSRVLSEQ
-864 PRDNALLPSR
+864 PRDNSLLPSR

-881 VFALKTAGMDENG
+881 VFALKTAGMDEHG
-894 NPMFWKGNE
+894 NPLFWKGDQ
-903 RVKAEDFFKLYDVY
+903 KISAAEFFKLYDVY

-925 VDTKLTNEELR
+925 VDTKLSNAELR
-936 NLFTYVG
+936 SLFTYVG

-956 FKVHNFDMTIS
+956 FKVSNFDLTIS
-967 ATFNLKQTMMRSPS
+967 ATFNLKQTVMKTPS
-981 YRGMDL
+981 YRGMEL

-992 YTKDIYEAGT
+992 YTRDIYEAGG
-1002 SLPGITSSDMD
+1002 SLPGITSPDMD
-1013 ANPGWMANKW
+1013 ANPDGWMANKW
-1023 FADNRSNAYSLLD
+1023 FAGNRSNAYSLLD

-1041 ISYVRIS
+1041 ISYIRIS

-1058 EFTSPMGINSLRL
+1058 EFTNPMGISSLRL
-1071 SIEGRNLFVFSNGY
+1071 SVEGRNLFVFSNGY

-1092 TYGNIYAQPIAKS
+1092 TYGNIYAQPITKS

>member
-1 MKRTFILLPLLA
+1 MKKAFILLPLLA
-13 ANIAFAQE
+13 AQIALAQE
-21 KKTITGKVEDGN
+21 KKTITGKIDDGD
-33 TLRVLAGA
+33 TSKVIAGA

-46 TQSVSTKTNQEG
+46 TQSVSTKTNQTG

-67 VTNKNGK
+67 ITDKNGNYT
-74 FILEIPADTKS
+74 LEIPADTRS
-85 VLVSYLGYESRV
+85 VTVSYLGYEPKI
-97 IQIDEEQLNYTITL
+97 IQIYEGQTSYNITL
-111 VPVFGSDISEK
+111 IPVVSDNIPEK
-122 NKIQEVI
+122 NNIQEVI
-129 VTGYQKIE
+129 ITGYQKIE
-137 KRKQTSAVS
+137 KRKQTSAVT
-146 TVKMDNINQAGVASV
+146 TVKMNDIQQAGVASV
-161 DQMLAGQIAGVA
+161 DQLLAGQIAGVA

-180 PGGPAKIRIRGTASL
+180 PGSPAKIRIRGTASL

-265 ITTKKGKKGNL
+265 ITTKKGKKGSL
-276 RVNFSADTFVTAR
+276 RVNFSADTFITAR

-326 RILTKTGQLDAFRS
+326 RILTQNGQLDAYRN
-340 GGLDG
+340 GGLG
-345 LNLSARQ
+345 ALNMLTRQ

-364 GKLLYRNAINRQY
+364 GKLLYQNAINKQY
-377 GLSVSGGSDLSD
+377 GVSISGGSDRSD

-397 DEEGTTIGTGFK
+397 DEEGTTIGTGFE

-418 YKINDKLNAGISIFG
+418 YKINDKLNFGVSVFG
-433 TQSERESF
+433 TQSERTSF
-441 VTDADASINPI
+441 VTDADASISPI

-459 PYLTPF
+459 PYLSPY
-465 NADGSFRYDQDIDGF
+465 NADGSYRYDKDIDGF
-480 ESRYIP
+480 EDRYIP

-493 QNTSYTLKNQSLKAI
+493 ENTSYTLKNQSLKAI
-508 LDLEYKVS
+508 FDLDYKLA
-516 KGLRITSQLGL
+516 KGLKITSQLGL
-527 QYDANKTEKFAAQ
+527 QYDGNKTEKFAA
-540 ETYFTRK
+540 ENTYFTRK
-547 MKEATRYYKDGGYR
+547 MKEGTRYYKDGAYR
-561 YFLPDGGIKQ
+561 YFLPDGGVKQ
-571 NWDNNFF
+571 NWDNSFF
-578 QYNWKLQAAYS
+578 QYNWKLQGSYS

-602 GTELRKTDDNTT
+602 GTELRKTEDNTT
-614 VTRAFGYDSMTR
+614 VTRAFGYDSVTR
-626 RATAIVFP
+626 RSTAIVFP
-634 NSGFATERKYE
+634 SSNFAAERKYE
-645 TYREMSPVENAYASM
+645 TYREMPPIENAYASM
-660 FATGSYTF
+660 FATASYTY

-703 WLVTKENFMK
+703 WLVSKEDFMK
-713 DLSFISNLRLRTSYG
+713 NLSAISNLRLRASYG

-742 GEYFDTTILPGQKE
+742 GEYSDSTILPGGKE

-770 WEKTTNVNLG
+770 WEKTTNVNFG
-780 LDLGLFQNRI
+780 LDLGVFNNRI
-790 NLTADIYSRKGTDMI
+790 NLTADVYNRKGTDMI

-850 INFAHNKSNVLSEQ
+850 INFAHNKSNVISEQ

-903 RVKAEDFFKLYDVY
+903 KVKIEDFFALYDVY

-925 VDTKLTNEELR
+925 VDSKLSNAELR
-936 NLFTYVG
+936 SLFTYVG

-956 FKVHNFDMTIS
+956 FKISNFDFTVS
-967 ATFNLKQTMMRSPS
+967 ATFNLKQTVMQTPS
-981 YRGMDL
+981 YRGMEL

-992 YTKDIYEAGT
+992 YTKDIYNAGG
-1002 SLPGITSSDMD
+1002 SLPGITSPDMET
-1013 ANPGWMANKW
+1013 NPGWMGNKW
-1023 FADNRSNAYSLLD
+1023 LSDNRSNAYSLLD
-1036 VWAKE
+1036 IWAKE
-1041 ISYVRIS
+1041 ISYLRIS

-1058 EFTSPMGINSLRL
+1058 EFTSPMGISALRL
-1071 SIEGRNLFVFSNGY
+1071 SVEGRNLFVFSNGY

-1092 TYGNIYAQPIAKS
+1092 TYGNIYAQPITKS

>member
-1 MKRTFILLPLLA
+1 MKKTLILLPLLA
-13 ANIAFAQE
+13 AQVALAQE
-21 KKTITGKVEDGN
+21 KKTITGKIEDGN
-33 TLRVLAGA
+33 TFHVMAGA

-67 VTNKNGK
+67 VTDKNGK

-85 VLVSYLGYESRV
+85 VMVSYLGYESRIILINEDQTHYNV
-97 IQIDEEQLNYTITL
+97 TL
-111 VPVFGSDISEK
+111 MPVSSEVSDK

-129 VTGYQKIE
+129 ITGYQKIE

-173 VTPETGA
+173 VTPQTGS

-209 LEGNDVPNFSDKD
+209 LEGNDVPNFTDKD

-265 ITTKKGKKGNL
+265 ITTKKGKKGNM
-276 RVNFSADTFVTAR
+276 RVNFSADTFVTSR
-289 PDFGKLNLLNA
+289 PDFDKLNLLNA
-300 SEKVDLELMLANR
+300 TEKVDLELILAQR
-313 TDLTYRTDKGEVM
+313 SDLTYRADKGEVM
-326 RILTKTGQLDAFRS
+326 RILMKNGQLDAFRS

-345 LNLSARQ
+345 LNSLTRQ
-352 QIDGLRNSNTDW
+352 QIDGLRNNNTDW
-364 GKLLYRNAINRQY
+364 GKLLYRTAINKQY
-377 GLSVSGGSDLSD
+377 GLSLSGGSDRSD

-418 YKINDKLNAGISIFG
+418 YKISDKLNAGISIFG

-459 PYLTPF
+459 PYLTPY
-465 NADGSFRYDQDIDGF
+465 NADGSYRYDQDIDGF
-480 ESRYIP
+480 ENRYIP

-493 QNTSYTLKNQSLKAI
+493 NNTSYTLKNQSLKAI
-508 LDLEYKVS
+508 MDLEYKVA
-516 KGLRITSQLGL
+516 KDLKLTSQLGM
-527 QYDANKTEKFAAQ
+527 QYDSNKTEKYAGQ

-547 MKEATRYYKDGGYR
+547 MREGTRYYKDGAYR
-561 YFLPDGGIKQ
+561 YFLPDGGVKQ
-571 NWDNNFF
+571 NWDNSFF

-596 EIDLMA
+596 EIDVMA
-602 GTELRKTDDNTT
+602 GTEIRKTEDNTT
-614 VTRAFGYDSMTR
+614 LTRAFGYDEISR
-626 RATAIVFP
+626 RSTAMVFP
-634 NSGFATERKYE
+634 SSNFAAERKYE
-645 TYREMSPVENAYASM
+645 TYREMPPVVNAYASM
-660 FATGSYTF
+660 FATASYTF
-668 DQKYTFFGSV
+668 AQKYTFFGSV

-713 DLSFISNLRLRTSYG
+713 DLTAISNLRLRASYG

-742 GEYFDTTILPGQKE
+742 GEYYDTTILPGTKE
-756 NIINVISPPNDKLR
+756 NIINVVSPPNDKLR

-790 NLTADIYSRKGTDMI
+790 NLTADVYSRKGTDMI

-824 SLTNKGFELAIS
+824 SLTNKGFELAVS
-836 TKNINKDNFKWSTT
+836 TRNINNDNFKWTTT

-903 RVKAEDFFKLYDVY
+903 KIKAEDFFKLFDVY

-925 VDTKLTNEELR
+925 VDTKLSNAELR

-956 FKVHNFDMTIS
+956 FKVRNFDLTVS
-967 ATFNLKQTMMRSPS
+967 ATVNLKQTVMRTPS

-992 YTKDIYEAGT
+992 YTKDIYEAGS
-1002 SLPGITSSDMD
+1002 SLPGITSSEMD
-1013 ANPGWMANKW
+1013 SNPGWMANKW

-1058 EFTSPMGINSLRL
+1058 EFTSPMGISSLRL
-1071 SIEGRNLFVFSNGY
+1071 SVEGRNLFVFSNGY

-1105 VTVGFNV
+1105 VTIGFNI

>member
-1 MKRTFILLPLLA
+1 MKKTLILLPLLA
-13 ANIAFAQE
+13 AQIALAQE
-21 KKTITGKVEDGN
+21 KKTITGKIEDGN
-33 TLRVLAGA
+33 TATVISGA
-41 SIKIE
+41 TVKIE
-46 TQSVSTKTNQEG
+46 TQSVSTKTDLVG
-58 IIESVSIGT
+58 IIESVSVGT
-67 VTNKNGK
+67 VTDSNGK

-85 VLVSYLGYESRV
+85 VLVSYPGYESRV
-97 IQIDEEQLNYTITL
+97 IQISEGQTNYTVRLIPE
-111 VPVFGSDISEK
+111 VSDK

-129 VTGYQKIE
+129 ITGYQKIE
-137 KRKQTSAVS
+137 KRKQTSAVT

-161 DQMLAGQIAGVA
+161 DQMMAGQIAGVV

-180 PGGPAKIRIRGTASL
+180 PGSPAKIRIRGTASL

-202 WVIDGLP
+202 WVVDGLP

-265 ITTKKGKKGNL
+265 ITTKKGKKGSM
-276 RVNFSADTFVTAR
+276 RINFSADTFVTSR
-289 PDFGKLNLLNA
+289 PDFDKLNLLNA
-300 SEKVDLELMLANR
+300 SEKVDLELMLASR
-313 TDLTYRTDKGEVM
+313 ADLTYRADKGEVM
-326 RILTKTGQLDAFRS
+326 RILTKNGQLDAYRS
-340 GGLDG
+340 GGLG
-345 LNLSARQ
+345 ALNSMTRQ
-352 QIDGLRNSNTDW
+352 QLDGLRNNSTDW
-364 GKLLYRNAINRQY
+364 GKLLYRNAINKQY
-377 GLSVSGGSDLSD
+377 GLSVSGGSDRSD

-397 DEEGTTIGTGFK
+397 DEQGTTIGTGFE

-418 YKINDKLNAGISIFG
+418 YKLSDKLNAGISIFG
-433 TQSERESF
+433 TNSERTSF

-459 PYLTPF
+459 PYLSPY
-465 NADGSFRYDQDIDGF
+465 NADGTYRYDQDIDGL
-480 ESRYIP
+480 RDAYVP

-493 QNTSYTLKNQSLKAI
+493 ENTNYTLKNRSIKGI
-508 LDLEYKVS
+508 LDLEYKIT
-516 KGLRITSQLGL
+516 KDLKITSQFGM
-527 QYDANKTEKFAAQ
+527 QYDSNKTEKFAA
-540 ETYFTRK
+540 ENTYSTRK
-547 MKEATRYYKDGGYR
+547 MKEGTRYYKDGAFR
-561 YFLPDGGIKQ
+561 YFLPAGGVKQ
-571 NWDNNFF
+571 NWDNEFF

-589 TKINSVH
+589 TKINSKH

-602 GTELRKTDDNTT
+602 GSEIRRTNDNTT
-614 VTRAFGYDSMTR
+614 LTRAFGYNSMTR
-626 RATAIVFP
+626 TGTPIVFP
-634 NSGFATERKYE
+634 SSNFAGDKKYE
-645 TYREMSPVENAYASM
+645 TYREMAPVENAYASM
-660 FATGSYTF
+660 FATASYTF

-703 WLVTKENFMK
+703 WLVTKEDFMK
-713 DLSFISNLRLRTSYG
+713 DLTAISNLRLRASYG

-742 GEYFDTTILPGQKE
+742 GEYKETTILPGNKE

-780 LDLGLFQNRI
+780 LDLGMLKNRV

-824 SLTNKGFELAIS
+824 SLTNKGFELALS
-836 TKNINKDNFKWSTT
+836 TRNIDNENFKWNTT

-864 PRDNALLPSR
+864 PRNNALLPSR

-881 VFALKTAGMDENG
+881 VFALKTAGMDEYG

-903 RVKAEDFFKLYDVY
+903 KVKAEEFFKLYDVY

-925 VDTKLTNEELR
+925 VDTKLSNEELR

-956 FKVHNFDMTIS
+956 FKIHSFDLTVSAAFNF
-967 ATFNLKQTMMRSPS
+967 KQTVMRTPS

-1002 SLPGITSSDMD
+1002 TLPGITSADMES
-1013 ANPGWMANKW
+1013 NPGWMANKW

-1058 EFTSPMGINSLRL
+1058 EFTSPMGISSLRL
-1071 SIEGRNLFVFSNGY
+1071 SVEGRNLFVFSNGY

>member
-1 MKRTFILLPLLA
+1 MKKTLILLPLLA
-13 ANIAFAQE
+13 AQVALAQE
-21 KKTITGKVEDGN
+21 KKTITGKIEDGN
-33 TLRVLAGA
+33 TFHVMAGA

-67 VTNKNGK
+67 VTDKNGK

-85 VLVSYLGYESRV
+85 VMVSYLGYESRIILINEDQTHYNV
-97 IQIDEEQLNYTITL
+97 TL
-111 VPVFGSDISEK
+111 TPISSEVSDK

-129 VTGYQKIE
+129 ITGYQKIE

-173 VTPETGA
+173 VTPQTGS

-209 LEGNDVPNFSDKD
+209 LEGNDVPNFTDKD

-265 ITTKKGKKGNL
+265 ITTKKGKKGNM
-276 RVNFSADTFVTAR
+276 RVNFSADTFVTSR
-289 PDFGKLNLLNA
+289 PDFDKLNLLNA
-300 SEKVDLELMLANR
+300 TEKVDLELMLAQR
-313 TDLTYRTDKGEVM
+313 SDLTYRADKGEVM
-326 RILTKTGQLDAFRS
+326 RILMKNGQLDAFRS

-345 LNLSARQ
+345 LNSLTRQ
-352 QIDGLRNSNTDW
+352 QIDGLRNNNTDW
-364 GKLLYRNAINRQY
+364 GKLLYRTAINKQY
-377 GLSVSGGSDLSD
+377 GLSLSGGSDRSD

-418 YKINDKLNAGISIFG
+418 YKISDKLTAGISIFG

-441 VTDADASINPI
+441 VTDADASISPI

-459 PYLTPF
+459 PYLTPY
-465 NADGSFRYDQDIDGF
+465 NADGSYRYDQDIDGF
-480 ESRYIP
+480 ENRYIP

-493 QNTSYTLKNQSLKAI
+493 NNTSYTLKNQSLKAI
-508 LDLEYKVS
+508 MDLEYKVA
-516 KGLRITSQLGL
+516 KDLKLTSQLGM
-527 QYDANKTEKFAAQ
+527 QYDSNKTEKYAGQ

-547 MKEATRYYKDGGYR
+547 MREGTRYYKDGAYR
-561 YFLPDGGIKQ
+561 YFLPDGGVKQ
-571 NWDNNFF
+571 NWDNSFF

-596 EIDLMA
+596 EIDVMA
-602 GTELRKTDDNTT
+602 GTEIRKTEDNTT
-614 VTRAFGYDSMTR
+614 LTRAFGYDEISR
-626 RATAIVFP
+626 RSTAMVFP
-634 NSGFATERKYE
+634 SSNFAAERKYE
-645 TYREMSPVENAYASM
+645 TYREMPPVVNAYASM
-660 FATGSYTF
+660 FATASYTF
-668 DQKYTFFGSV
+668 AQKYTFFGSV

-713 DLSFISNLRLRTSYG
+713 DLTAISNLRLRASYG

-742 GEYFDTTILPGQKE
+742 GEYFDTTILPGTKE
-756 NIINVISPPNDKLR
+756 NIINVVSPPNDKLR

-790 NLTADIYSRKGTDMI
+790 NLTADVYSRKGTDMI

-824 SLTNKGFELAIS
+824 SLTNKGFELAVS
-836 TKNINKDNFKWSTT
+836 TRNINNDNFKWTTT

-903 RVKAEDFFKLYDVY
+903 KIKAEDFFKLFDVY

-925 VDTKLTNEELR
+925 VDTKLSNAELR

-956 FKVHNFDMTIS
+956 FKVRNFDLTVS
-967 ATFNLKQTMMRSPS
+967 ATVNLKQTVMRTPS

-1002 SLPGITSSDMD
+1002 SLPGITSSEMD
-1013 ANPGWMANKW
+1013 SNPGWMANKW

-1058 EFTSPMGINSLRL
+1058 EFTSPMGISSLRL
-1071 SIEGRNLFVFSNGY
+1071 SVEGRNLFVFSNGY

-1105 VTVGFNV
+1105 VTVGFNI

>member
-1 MKRTFILLPLLA
+1 MKKTLILLPLLA
-13 ANIAFAQE
+13 AQVAFAQE

-33 TLRVLAGA
+33 TSSVIAGA

-46 TQSVSTKTNQEG
+46 AQSVSSKTDLDG
-58 IIESVSIGT
+58 IIESVSVGT
-67 VTNKNGK
+67 VADKDGK
-74 FILEIPADTKS
+74 FTLEIPAGTKS
-85 VLVSYLGYESRV
+85 LLVSYPGYESR
-97 IQIDEEQLNYTITL
+97 IILINEDKTNYTVRL
-111 VPVFGSDISEK
+111 NAEVSDK

-129 VTGYQKIE
+129 ITGYQKIE
-137 KRKQTSAVS
+137 KRKQTSAVA

-161 DQMLAGQIAGVA
+161 DQMLSGQIAGVV
-173 VTPETGA
+173 VTPETGS

-265 ITTKKGKKGNL
+265 ITTKRGKKGSMKI
-276 RVNFSADTFVTAR
+276 NFSADTFVTAR
-289 PDFGKLNLLNA
+289 PDFDKLNLMNA
-300 SEKVDLELMLANR
+300 SEKVDLELMLAKR
-313 TDLTYRTDKGEVM
+313 TDLTYRADKGEVM
-326 RILTKTGQLDAFRS
+326 RILTQNNQLNDFRT
-340 GGLDG
+340 GGLDA
-345 LNLSARQ
+345 LNSLTLN
-352 QIDGLRNSNTDW
+352 QINALRSNTTDW
-364 GKLLYRNAINRQY
+364 GKLLYRNAINKQY
-377 GLSVSGGSDLSD
+377 GVSVSGGGENAD

-418 YKINDKLNAGISIFG
+418 YKLSDKLTAGISVFG
-433 TQSERESF
+433 TTSEKESF
-441 VTDADASINPI
+441 MTDADAAASPI

-459 PYLTPF
+459 PYMNPF
-465 NADGSFRYDQDIDGF
+465 NPDGSYRYDKDIDGF
-480 ESRYIP
+480 ADTYVP

-493 QNTSYTLKNQSLKAI
+493 QNTSYTLKNHSLKAI

-516 KGLRITSQLGL
+516 KNLKFTSQLGI
-527 QYDANKTEKFAAQ
+527 QYDTNKTEKYAGQ

-547 MKEATRYYKDGGYR
+547 MREGTRYYKDGGYK
-561 YFLPDGGIKQ
+561 YFLPAGDIKQ
-571 NWDNNFF
+571 NWDNDFF
-578 QYNWKLQAAYS
+578 QYNWKLQGTYN

-602 GTELRKTDDNTT
+602 GTELRKTEDNTT
-614 VTRAFGYDSMTR
+614 LTRAFGYNKNTR
-626 RATAIVFP
+626 TATPIAFP
-634 NSGFATERKYE
+634 SANFAAEKKYE
-645 TYREMSPVENAYASM
+645 TYREMPPVENAYASM
-660 FATGSYTF
+660 FATASYTY

-703 WLVTKENFMK
+703 WLVTKENFMQNVTAV
-713 DLSFISNLRLRTSYG
+713 SNLRLRASYG

-742 GEYFDTTILPGQKE
+742 GEYNYANILPGMRE
-756 NIINVISPPNDKLR
+756 DVINVISPPNDKLR
-770 WEKTTNVNLG
+770 WEKTTNVNFG
-780 LDLGLFQNRI
+780 LDLGLFKNRI
-790 NLTADIYSRKGTDMI
+790 NLTADVYSRKGTDMI
-805 SMKETPLETGFEY
+805 SMKETPLESGFEY

-824 SLTNKGFELAIS
+824 SLTNKGFELALS
-836 TKNINKDNFKWSTT
+836 TRNIDKENFKWSTT

-864 PRDNALLPSR
+864 PRDNAMLPSR

-881 VFALKTAGMDENG
+881 VFALKTAGMDAYG
-894 NPMFWKGNE
+894 NPLFWKGNDK
-903 RVKAEDFFKLYDVY
+903 VSAEEFFKLYDVY
-917 ADFLPGQL
+917 ADFLPGQF

-943 DRDPKFTGGIINT
+943 DRDPKFTGGIINN
-956 FKVHNFDMTIS
+956 FKVKNFDLTIS
-967 ATFNLKQTMMRSPS
+967 ATFNFKQTVMRSPS
-981 YRGMDL
+981 YRGMEL

-992 YTKDIYEAGT
+992 YTREIYEAGG
-1002 SLPGITSSDMD
+1002 SLPGITSPDMD
-1013 ANPGWMANKW
+1013 ANPNGWMANKW
-1023 FADNRSNAYSLLD
+1023 FAGNRSNTYGLLD

-1058 EFTSPMGINSLRL
+1058 EFTAPMGISSLRL
-1071 SIEGRNLFVFSNGY
+1071 SVEGRNLFVFSNGY

>member
-1 MKRTFILLPLLA
+1 MKKTLILLPLLA
-13 ANIAFAQE
+13 AQIALAQE
-21 KKTITGKVEDGN
+21 KKTITGKIEDGN
-33 TLRVLAGA
+33 TTTVISGA
-41 SIKIE
+41 TVKIE
-46 TQSVSTKTNQEG
+46 TQSVSTKTDLVG
-58 IIESVSIGT
+58 IIESVSVGT
-67 VTNKNGK
+67 VTDSNGK

-85 VLVSYLGYESRV
+85 VLVSYPGYESRV
-97 IQIDEEQLNYTITL
+97 IQISEGQTNYTVRLIPE
-111 VPVFGSDISEK
+111 VSDK

-129 VTGYQKIE
+129 ITGYQKIE
-137 KRKQTSAVS
+137 KRKQTSAVT

-161 DQMLAGQIAGVA
+161 DQMMAGQIAGVV

-180 PGGPAKIRIRGTASL
+180 PGSPAKIRIRGTASL

-202 WVIDGLP
+202 WVVDGLP

-265 ITTKKGKKGNL
+265 ITTKKGKKGSM
-276 RVNFSADTFVTAR
+276 RINFSADTFVTSR
-289 PDFGKLNLLNA
+289 PDFDKLNLLNA
-300 SEKVDLELMLANR
+300 SEKVDLELMLASR
-313 TDLTYRTDKGEVM
+313 ADLTYRADKGEVM
-326 RILTKTGQLDAFRS
+326 RILTKNGQLDAYRS
-340 GGLDG
+340 GGLG
-345 LNLSARQ
+345 ALNSFTRQ
-352 QIDGLRNSNTDW
+352 QLDGLRNNSTDW
-364 GKLLYRNAINRQY
+364 GKLLYRNAINKQY
-377 GLSVSGGSDLSD
+377 GLSVSGGSDRSD

-397 DEEGTTIGTGFK
+397 DEQGTTIGTGFE

-418 YKINDKLNAGISIFG
+418 YKLSDKLNAGISIFG
-433 TQSERESF
+433 TNSERTSF

-459 PYLTPF
+459 PYLSPY
-465 NADGSFRYDQDIDGF
+465 NADGSYRYDQDIDGL
-480 ESRYIP
+480 RDAYVP

-493 QNTSYTLKNQSLKAI
+493 ENTNYTLKNRSIKGI
-508 LDLEYKVS
+508 LDLEYKIT
-516 KGLRITSQLGL
+516 KDLKITSQFGM
-527 QYDANKTEKFAAQ
+527 QYDSNKTEKFAA
-540 ETYFTRK
+540 ENTYSTRK
-547 MKEATRYYKDGGYR
+547 MKEGTRYYKDGAFR
-561 YFLPDGGIKQ
+561 YFLPAGGVKQ
-571 NWDNNFF
+571 NWDNEFF

-589 TKINSVH
+589 TKINSKH

-602 GTELRKTDDNTT
+602 GSEIRRTNDNTT
-614 VTRAFGYDSMTR
+614 LTRAFGYNSMTR
-626 RATAIVFP
+626 TGTPIVFP
-634 NSGFATERKYE
+634 SSNFAGDKKYE
-645 TYREMSPVENAYASM
+645 TYREMAPVENAYASM
-660 FATGSYTF
+660 FATASYTF

-713 DLSFISNLRLRTSYG
+713 DLTAISNLRLRASYG

-742 GEYFDTTILPGQKE
+742 GEYKETTILPGNKE

-770 WEKTTNVNLG
+770 WEKTTNVNFG
-780 LDLGLFQNRI
+780 LDLGMLKNRV

-824 SLTNKGFELAIS
+824 SLTNKGFELALS
-836 TKNINKDNFKWSTT
+836 TRNIDNENFKWNTT

-864 PRDNALLPSR
+864 PRNNALLPSR

-903 RVKAEDFFKLYDVY
+903 KVKAEEFFKLYDVY

-925 VDTKLTNEELR
+925 VDTKLSNEELR

-956 FKVHNFDMTIS
+956 FKIHSFDLTVSAAFNF
-967 ATFNLKQTMMRSPS
+967 KQTVMRTPS

-1002 SLPGITSSDMD
+1002 TLPGITSADMES
-1013 ANPGWMANKW
+1013 NPGWMANKW

-1058 EFTSPMGINSLRL
+1058 EFTSPMGISSLRL
-1071 SIEGRNLFVFSNGY
+1071 SVEGRNLFVFSNGY

>member
-1 MKRTFILLPLLA
+1 MKKTLILLPLLA
-13 ANIAFAQE
+13 ANIAMAQQ
-21 KKTITGKVEDGN
+21 KKTITGKIEDAN
-33 TLRVLAGA
+33 TSHIISGA

-46 TQSVSTKTNQEG
+46 TQSVSTKTELEG
-58 IIESVSIGT
+58 IIESVSVGT
-67 VTNKNGK
+67 VTDKDGK

-85 VLVSYLGYESRV
+85 VLVSFPGYESRV
-97 IQIDEEQLNYTITL
+97 IQLNEGQTNYTIRLTSE
-111 VPVFGSDISEK
+111 VSDK

-129 VTGYQKIE
+129 ITGYQKIE

-146 TVKMDNINQAGVASV
+146 TVKMDNISQAGVASV

-180 PGGPAKIRIRGTASL
+180 PGSPAKIRIRGTASL

-209 LEGNDVPNFSDKD
+209 LEGNDVPNFTDKD

-265 ITTKKGKKGNL
+265 ITTKKGKKGSL
-276 RVNFSADTFVTAR
+276 KLNFSADTFVTAR
-289 PDFGKLNLLNA
+289 PDFDKLNLLNA
-300 SEKVDLELMLANR
+300 SEKVDLELMLAKR
-313 TDLTYRTDKGEVM
+313 ADLTYRADKGEVM
-326 RILTKTGQLDAFRS
+326 RILTQNNQLDVFRN
-340 GGLDG
+340 GGFDA
-345 LNLSARQ
+345 LNSFTRQ
-352 QIDGLRNSNTDW
+352 QINGLRNNNTDW
-364 GKLLYRNAINRQY
+364 GKLLYRNAINKQY
-377 GLSVSGGSDLSD
+377 GLSVSGGSDRAD

-418 YKINDKLNAGISIFG
+418 YKLSDKLNAGISIFG
-433 TQSERESF
+433 TQSERTSF
-441 VTDADASINPI
+441 VTDADASINPV

-459 PYLTPF
+459 PYMKPF
-465 NADGSFRYDQDIDGF
+465 NADGSYNYDRDMDGF
-480 ESRYIP
+480 EDRYIP

-493 QNTSYTLKNQSLKAI
+493 ENTNYSLKNNSLKGI
-508 LDLEYKVS
+508 LDLEYKAS
-516 KGLRITSQLGL
+516 KSLRFTSQLGI
-527 QYDANKTEKFAAQ
+527 QYDANKTEKFAA
-540 ETYFTRK
+540 ENTYFTRK
-547 MKEATRYYKDGGYR
+547 MKENTRYYKDGKYN
-561 YFLPDGGIKQ
+561 YFLPAGAVKQ
-571 NWDNNFF
+571 NWDNDFF

-589 TKINSVH
+589 TKINKH

-602 GTELRKTDDNTT
+602 GTEIRKTEDNTT
-614 VTRAFGYDSMTR
+614 ITRAFGYDPKTR

-634 NSGFATERKYE
+634 NSSFAADKRYE
-645 TYREMSPVENAYASM
+645 TYRENPPIENAYASM
-660 FATGSYTF
+660 FATASYTY

-703 WLVTKENFMK
+703 WLVTKEDFMK
-713 DLSFISNLRLRTSYG
+713 NISAISNLRLRASYG

-742 GEYFDTTILPGQKE
+742 GEYNDATILPGGKE
-756 NIINVISPPNDKLR
+756 AIINVLSPPNDKLR
-770 WEKTTNVNLG
+770 WEKTTNTNLG
-780 LDLGLFQNRI
+780 LDLGLFNNRVS
-790 NLTADIYSRKGTDMI
+790 LTADVYSRKGTDMI

-836 TKNINKDNFKWSTT
+836 TRNINHDNFKWTTT
-850 INFAHNKSNVLSEQ
+850 INFAHNKSRVLSEQ
-864 PRDNALLPSR
+864 PRDNSLLPSR

-881 VFALKTAGMDENG
+881 VFALKTAGMDEHG
-894 NPMFWKGNE
+894 NPLFWKGDQ
-903 RVKAEDFFKLYDVY
+903 KISAAEFFKLYDVY

-925 VDTKLTNEELR
+925 VDTKLSNAELR
-936 NLFTYVG
+936 SLFTYVG

-956 FKVHNFDMTIS
+956 FKVSNFDLTIS
-967 ATFNLKQTMMRSPS
+967 ATFNLKQTVMRTPS
-981 YRGMDL
+981 YRGMEL

-992 YTKDIYEAGT
+992 YTRDIYEAGN
-1002 SLPGITSSDMD
+1002 SLPGITSPDMD
-1013 ANPGWMANKW
+1013 ANPDGWMANKW
-1023 FADNRSNAYSLLD
+1023 FAGNRSNAYSLLD

-1041 ISYVRIS
+1041 ISYIRIS

-1058 EFTSPMGINSLRL
+1058 EFTNPMGISSLRL
-1071 SIEGRNLFVFSNGY
+1071 SVEGRNLFVFSNGY

-1092 TYGNIYAQPIAKS
+1092 TYGNIYAQPITKS

>member
-1 MKRTFILLPLLA
+1 MKKTLILLPLLA
-13 ANIAFAQE
+13 ANIALAQQ
-21 KKTITGKVEDGN
+21 KKTITGKIEDGN
-33 TLRVLAGA
+33 TSSVIAGA

-46 TQSVSTKTNQEG
+46 TQSVSTKTDLTG
-58 IIESVSIGT
+58 IIESVSVGT
-67 VTNKNGK
+67 VTDKDGK
-74 FILEIPADTKS
+74 FILEIPADTKTI
-85 VLVSYLGYESRV
+85 LVSYPGYESRI
-97 IQIDEEQLNYTITL
+97 IQINEDRTNYTVRLIPE
-111 VPVFGSDISEK
+111 VSDK

-129 VTGYQKIE
+129 ITGYQKIE

-146 TVKMDNINQAGVASV
+146 TIKMESINQAGVASI
-161 DQMLAGQIAGVA
+161 DQMLSGQIAGVA

-180 PGGPAKIRIRGTASL
+180 PGSPAKIRIRGTASL

-209 LEGNDVPNFSDKD
+209 LEGNDVPNFTDKD

-265 ITTKKGKKGNL
+265 ITTKKGKKGSL
-276 RVNFSADTFVTAR
+276 KLNFSADTFVTAR
-289 PDFGKLNLLNA
+289 PDFSRLNLLNA
-300 SEKVDLELMLANR
+300 SEKVDLELMLARR
-313 TDLTYRTDKGEVM
+313 TDLTYRDDRGEVM
-326 RILTKTGQLDAFRS
+326 RILTQNNQLDAFRT
-340 GGLDG
+340 GGLDAVNP
-345 LNLSARQ
+345 LTLQ
-352 QIDGLRNSNTDW
+352 QINSLRNNNTDW
-364 GKLLYRNAINRQY
+364 GKLLYRNAINKQY
-377 GLSVSGGSDLSD
+377 GLSISGGSDRSD

-409 RYNLTLKNN
+409 RYNFTLKNN
-418 YKINDKLNAGISIFG
+418 YKLSDKLNAGISVFG
-433 TQSERESF
+433 THSERESF
-441 VTDADASINPI
+441 ITDADANISPV

-459 PYLTPF
+459 PYLSPY
-465 NADGSFRYDQDIDGF
+465 NPDGSYRYDRDIDGF
-480 ESRYIP
+480 EDRYIP

-493 QNTSYTLKNQSLKAI
+493 ENTNYTLKNNSLKAI

-516 KGLRITSQLGL
+516 KSLRFTSQLGV
-527 QYDANKTEKFAAQ
+527 QYDTNKTEKFAAQ
-540 ETYFTRK
+540 NTYFTRK
-547 MKEATRYYKDGGYR
+547 MREGTRYYKDGAYR
-561 YFLPDGGIKQ
+561 YFLPDGAVKQ
-571 NWDNNFF
+571 NWDNDFF
-578 QYNWKLQAAYS
+578 QYNWKLQGTYS

-596 EIDLMA
+596 EIDVMA
-602 GTELRKTDDNTT
+602 GTELRKTNDNTT
-614 VTRAFGYDSMTR
+614 ITRAFGYDPVTR

-634 NSGFATERKYE
+634 TSSFAAMKQYE
-645 TYREMSPVENAYASM
+645 TYREMPPVENAYASM
-660 FATGSYTF
+660 FATASYTY

-713 DLSFISNLRLRTSYG
+713 NITPVSNLRLRASYG

-742 GEYFDTTILPGQKE
+742 GEYNDATILPGTKE
-756 NIINVISPPNDKLR
+756 GIINVISPPNDKLR
-770 WEKTTNVNLG
+770 WEKTTNVNFG
-780 LDLGLFQNRI
+780 IDLGLFQNRI

-824 SLTNKGFELAIS
+824 SLTNKGFELALS
-836 TKNINKDNFKWSTT
+836 TRNINRDNFKWTTT
-850 INFAHNKSNVLSEQ
+850 INFAHNKSKVLSEQ

-881 VFALKTAGMDENG
+881 VFALKTAGMDEHG
-894 NPMFWKGNE
+894 NPLFWKGDE
-903 RVKAEDFFKLYDVY
+903 KISAADFFKLYDVY

-925 VDTKLTNEELR
+925 VDTKLSNAELR
-936 NLFTYVG
+936 SMFTYIG

-956 FKVHNFDMTIS
+956 FKIHNFDFTVS
-967 ATFNLKQTMMRSPS
+967 ATFNLKQTVMRTPS
-981 YRGMDL
+981 YRGSEF

-992 YTKDIYEAGT
+992 YTRDVYEAGS
-1002 SLPGITSSDMD
+1002 SLPGITSPDMD
-1013 ANPGWMANKW
+1013 ANPDGWMANKW
-1023 FADNRSNAYSLLD
+1023 FTGNRSNAYSLLD

-1041 ISYVRIS
+1041 VSYIRIS

-1058 EFTSPMGINSLRL
+1058 EFTAPMGISALRL
-1071 SIEGRNLFVFSNGY
+1071 SVEGRNLFVFSNGY

-1092 TYGNIYAQPIAKS
+1092 TYGNIYAQPITKS
-1105 VTVGFNV
+1105 ITVGFNV

>member
-1 MKRTFILLPLLA
+1 MKKTLILLPLLA
-13 ANIAFAQE
+13 AQVAFAQE
-21 KKTITGKVEDGN
+21 KKTITGKIEDGN
-33 TLRVLAGA
+33 TSGAIAGA

-46 TQSVSTKTNQEG
+46 AQSVSTKTDLDG
-58 IIESVSIGT
+58 IIESVSVGT
-67 VTNKNGK
+67 VADKDGK
-74 FILEIPADTKS
+74 FILEVPTGTKS
-85 VLVSYLGYESRV
+85 ILVSYPGYESRM
-97 IQIDEEQLNYTITL
+97 ILINEDKTNYTVRL
-111 VPVFGSDISEK
+111 SSEVSDK

-129 VTGYQKIE
+129 ITGYQKIE
-137 KRKQTSAVS
+137 KRKQTSAVA

-173 VTPETGA
+173 VAPQTGA
-180 PGGPAKIRIRGTASL
+180 PGAPAKIRIRGTASL

-209 LEGNDVPNFSDKD
+209 LEGNDVPNFTDKD

-265 ITTKKGKKGNL
+265 ITTKKGKKGSMKL
-276 RVNFSADTFVTAR
+276 NFSADTFITAR
-289 PDFGKLNLLNA
+289 PDFDRLNLLNA
-300 SEKVDLELMLANR
+300 SEKVDLELMLAKR
-313 TDLTYRTDKGEVM
+313 ADLTYRADKGEVM
-326 RILTKTGQLDAFRS
+326 RILTQNHQLDDFRS
-340 GGLDG
+340 GGLDA
-345 LNLSARQ
+345 LNPLTRQ
-352 QIDGLRNSNTDW
+352 QLNSLRNNNTDW
-364 GKLLYRNAINRQY
+364 GKLLYRNAINKQY
-377 GLSVSGGSDLSD
+377 GVSISGGSDNSD
-389 YYFSLGYY
+389 YYFSLGYF

-418 YKINDKLNAGISIFG
+418 YKLSDKLNAGISIFG
-433 TQSERESF
+433 TQSERQSF
-441 VTDADASINPI
+441 MTDADAAASPV

-459 PYLTPF
+459 PYMNPF
-465 NADGSFRYDQDIDGF
+465 NPDGSYRYDKDIDGF
-480 ESRYIP
+480 ADTYIP

-493 QNTSYTLKNQSLKAI
+493 ENTSYTLKNHSLKAI
-508 LDLEYKVS
+508 LDLEYKAT
-516 KGLRITSQLGL
+516 KNLRFTSQLGL
-527 QYDANKTEKFAAQ
+527 QYDTNKTEKYAGQ

-547 MKEATRYYKDGGYR
+547 MKEGTRYYKDGAYR
-561 YFLPDGGIKQ
+561 YFLPAGDIKQ
-571 NWDNNFF
+571 NWNNDFF
-578 QYNWKLQAAYS
+578 QYNWKLQGTYN

-602 GTELRKTDDNTT
+602 GTELRKTEDNTT
-614 VTRAFGYDSMTR
+614 LTRAFGYNKNTR
-626 RATAIVFP
+626 TGTPIAFPTA
-634 NSGFATERKYE
+634 NFAADKRYE
-645 TYREMSPVENAYASM
+645 TYREIPPVENAYASM
-660 FATGSYTF
+660 FATASYTY

-713 DLSFISNLRLRTSYG
+713 NITAVSNLRLRASYG

-742 GEYFDTTILPGQKE
+742 GEYNYANILPGMRE
-756 NIINVISPPNDKLR
+756 DVINVISPPNDKLR
-770 WEKTTNVNLG
+770 WEKTTNINFG
-780 LDLGLFQNRI
+780 LDLGLFNNRV
-790 NLTADIYSRKGTDMI
+790 NLTADVYNRKGTDMI

-824 SLTNKGFELAIS
+824 SLTNKGFELALS
-836 TKNINKDNFKWSTT
+836 TRNINKENFKWSTT

-864 PRDNALLPSR
+864 PRDNAMLPSR

-903 RVKAEDFFKLYDVY
+903 KVKAADFFKLYDVY
-917 ADFLPGQL
+917 ADFLPGQF
-925 VDTKLTNEELR
+925 VDTQLSNEELR

-956 FKVHNFDMTIS
+956 FKVHNFDLTVA
-967 ATFNLKQTMMRSPS
+967 ATFNFKQTVMRTPS

-992 YTKDIYEAGT
+992 YTREIYEAGN
-1002 SLPGITSSDMD
+1002 SLPGITSPDMD
-1013 ANPGWMANKW
+1013 ANPDGWMANKW
-1023 FADNRSNAYSLLD
+1023 FAGNRSNTYGLLD
-1036 VWAKE
+1036 IWAKE
-1041 ISYVRIS
+1041 VSYVRIS

-1058 EFTSPMGINSLRL
+1058 EFTAPMGITSLRL
-1071 SIEGRNLFVFSNGY
+1071 SVEGRNLFVFSNGY
-1085 KGYFDPE
+1085 EGYFDPE
-1092 TYGNIYAQPIAKS
+1092 TYGNIYAQPITKS
-1105 VTVGFNV
+1105 VTIGFNV

>member
-1 MKRTFILLPLLA
+1 MKKAFILLPLLA
-13 ANIAFAQE
+13 AQIALAQE
-21 KKTITGKVEDGN
+21 KKTITGKIDDGD
-33 TLRVLAGA
+33 TSKVIAGA

-46 TQSVSTKTNQEG
+46 TQSVSTKTNQTG

-67 VTNKNGK
+67 ITDKNGN
-74 FILEIPADTKS
+74 FTLEIPADTKS
-85 VLVSYLGYESRV
+85 VTVSYLGYEPKI
-97 IQIDEEQLNYTITL
+97 IQIYEGQTSYNITL
-111 VPVFGSDISEK
+111 IPVVSDDIPEK
-122 NKIQEVI
+122 NNIQEVI
-129 VTGYQKIE
+129 ITGYQKIE
-137 KRKQTSAVS
+137 KRKQTSAVT
-146 TVKMDNINQAGVASV
+146 TVKMNDIQQAGVASV
-161 DQMLAGQIAGVA
+161 DQLLAGQIAGVA

-180 PGGPAKIRIRGTASL
+180 PGSPAKIRIRGTASL

-265 ITTKKGKKGNL
+265 ITTKKGKKGSL
-276 RVNFSADTFVTAR
+276 RVNFSADTFITAR

-326 RILTKTGQLDAFRS
+326 RILTQNGQLDAYRN
-340 GGLDG
+340 GGLG
-345 LNLSARQ
+345 ALNMLTRQ

-364 GKLLYRNAINRQY
+364 GKLLYQNAINKQY
-377 GLSVSGGSDLSD
+377 GVSISGGSDRSD

-397 DEEGTTIGTGFK
+397 DEEGTTIGTGFE

-418 YKINDKLNAGISIFG
+418 YKINDKLNFGVSVFG
-433 TQSERESF
+433 TQSERTSF
-441 VTDADASINPI
+441 VTDADASISPI

-459 PYLTPF
+459 PYLSPY
-465 NADGSFRYDQDIDGF
+465 NADGSYRYDKDIDGF
-480 ESRYIP
+480 EDRYIP

-493 QNTSYTLKNQSLKAI
+493 ENTSYTLKNQSLKAI
-508 LDLEYKVS
+508 FDLDYKLA
-516 KGLRITSQLGL
+516 KGLKITSQLGL
-527 QYDANKTEKFAAQ
+527 QYDGNKTEKFAA
-540 ETYFTRK
+540 ENTYFTRK
-547 MKEATRYYKDGGYR
+547 MKEGTRYYKDGAYR
-561 YFLPDGGIKQ
+561 YFLPDGGVKQ
-571 NWDNNFF
+571 NWDNSFF
-578 QYNWKLQAAYS
+578 QYNWKLQGSYS

-602 GTELRKTDDNTT
+602 GTELRKTEDNTT
-614 VTRAFGYDSMTR
+614 VTRAFGYDSVTR
-626 RATAIVFP
+626 RSTAIVFP
-634 NSGFATERKYE
+634 SSNFAAERKYE
-645 TYREMSPVENAYASM
+645 TYREMPPIENAYASM
-660 FATGSYTF
+660 FATASYTY

-703 WLVTKENFMK
+703 WLVSKEDFMK
-713 DLSFISNLRLRTSYG
+713 NLSAISNLRLRASYG

-742 GEYFDTTILPGQKE
+742 GEYSDSTILPGGKE

-770 WEKTTNVNLG
+770 WEKTTNVNFG
-780 LDLGLFQNRI
+780 LDLGVFNNRI
-790 NLTADIYSRKGTDMI
+790 NLTADVYNRKGTDMI

-824 SLTNKGFELAIS
+824 SLTNKGFELAVS

-903 RVKAEDFFKLYDVY
+903 KVKIEDFFALYDVY
-917 ADFLPGQL
+917 ADFLPGEL
-925 VDTKLTNEELR
+925 VDSKLSNAELR
-936 NLFTYVG
+936 SLFTYVG

-956 FKVHNFDMTIS
+956 FKVSNFDLTVS
-967 ATFNLKQTMMRSPS
+967 ATFNLKQTVMQTPS

-992 YTKDIYEAGT
+992 YTKDIYNAGG
-1002 SLPGITSSDMD
+1002 SLPGITSSDMGS
-1013 ANPGWMANKW
+1013 NHGWMGNKW
-1023 FADNRSNAYSLLD
+1023 LSDNRSNAYSLLD
-1036 VWAKE
+1036 IWAKE
-1041 ISYVRIS
+1041 ISYLRIS

-1058 EFTSPMGINSLRL
+1058 EFTNPMGISALRL
-1071 SIEGRNLFVFSNGY
+1071 SVEGRNLFVFSNGY

-1092 TYGNIYAQPIAKS
+1092 TYGNIYAQPITKS

>member
-1 MKRTFILLPLLA
+1 MKKAFILLPLLA
-13 ANIAFAQE
+13 AQIALAQE
-21 KKTITGKVEDGN
+21 KKTITGKIDDGD
-33 TLRVLAGA
+33 TSRVIAGA

-46 TQSVSTKTNQEG
+46 TQSVSTKTNQTG

-67 VTNKNGK
+67 ITDKNGN

-85 VLVSYLGYESRV
+85 VTVSYLGYEPKI
-97 IQIDEEQLNYTITL
+97 IQIYEGQTSYNITL
-111 VPVFGSDISEK
+111 IPVVSADIPEK
-122 NKIQEVI
+122 NNIQEVI
-129 VTGYQKIE
+129 ITGYQKIE
-137 KRKQTSAVS
+137 KRKQTSAVT
-146 TVKMDNINQAGVASV
+146 TVKMNDIQQAGVASV
-161 DQMLAGQIAGVA
+161 DQLLAGQIAGVA

-180 PGGPAKIRIRGTASL
+180 PGSPAKIRIRGTASL

-265 ITTKKGKKGNL
+265 ITTKKGKKGSL
-276 RVNFSADTFVTAR
+276 RVNFSADTFITAR

-326 RILTKTGQLDAFRS
+326 RILTQNGQLDAYRN
-340 GGLDG
+340 GGLG
-345 LNLSARQ
+345 ALNMLTRQ

-364 GKLLYRNAINRQY
+364 GKLLYQNAINKQY
-377 GLSVSGGSDLSD
+377 GVSISGGSDRSD
-389 YYFSLGYY
+389 YYFSSGYY
-397 DEEGTTIGTGFK
+397 DEEGTTIGTGFE

-418 YKINDKLNAGISIFG
+418 YKINDKLNFGVSVFG
-433 TQSERESF
+433 TQSERTSF
-441 VTDADASINPI
+441 VTDADASISPI

-459 PYLTPF
+459 PYLSPY
-465 NADGSFRYDQDIDGF
+465 NADGSYRYDKDIDGF
-480 ESRYIP
+480 EDRYIP

-493 QNTSYTLKNQSLKAI
+493 ENTSYTLKNQSLKAI
-508 LDLEYKVS
+508 FDLDYKLA
-516 KGLRITSQLGL
+516 KGLKITSQLGL
-527 QYDANKTEKFAAQ
+527 QYDGNKTEKFAA
-540 ETYFTRK
+540 ENTYFTRK
-547 MKEATRYYKDGGYR
+547 MKEGTRYYKDGAYR
-561 YFLPDGGIKQ
+561 YFLPDGGVKQ
-571 NWDNNFF
+571 NWDNSFF
-578 QYNWKLQAAYS
+578 QYNWKLQGSYS

-602 GTELRKTDDNTT
+602 GTELRKTEDNTT
-614 VTRAFGYDSMTR
+614 VTRAFGYDSVTR
-626 RATAIVFP
+626 RSTAIVFP
-634 NSGFATERKYE
+634 SSNFAAERKYE
-645 TYREMSPVENAYASM
+645 TYREMPPIENAYASM
-660 FATGSYTF
+660 FATASYTY

-703 WLVTKENFMK
+703 WLVSKEDFMK
-713 DLSFISNLRLRTSYG
+713 NLSAISNLRLRASYG

-742 GEYFDTTILPGQKE
+742 GEYSDSTILPGGKE

-770 WEKTTNVNLG
+770 WEKTTNVNFG
-780 LDLGLFQNRI
+780 LDLGVFNNRI
-790 NLTADIYSRKGTDMI
+790 NLTADVYNRKGTDMI

-824 SLTNKGFELAIS
+824 SLTNKGFELAVS

-850 INFAHNKSNVLSEQ
+850 INFAHNKSNVISEQ

-881 VFALKTAGMDENG
+881 VFALKTAGIDENG

-903 RVKAEDFFKLYDVY
+903 KVKIEDFFALYDVY

-925 VDTKLTNEELR
+925 VDSKLSNAELR
-936 NLFTYVG
+936 SLFTYVG

-956 FKVHNFDMTIS
+956 FKISNFDFTVS
-967 ATFNLKQTMMRSPS
+967 ATFNLKQTVMQTPS
-981 YRGMDL
+981 YRGMEL

-992 YTKDIYEAGT
+992 YTKDIYNAGG
-1002 SLPGITSSDMD
+1002 SLPGITSPDMET
-1013 ANPGWMANKW
+1013 NPGWMGNKW
-1023 FADNRSNAYSLLD
+1023 LSDNRSNAYSLLD
-1036 VWAKE
+1036 IWAKE
-1041 ISYVRIS
+1041 ISYLRIS

-1058 EFTSPMGINSLRL
+1058 EFTSPMGISALRL
-1071 SIEGRNLFVFSNGY
+1071 SVEGRNLFVFSNGY

-1092 TYGNIYAQPIAKS
+1092 TYGNIYAQPITKS

>member
-1 MKRTFILLPLLA
+1 MKKTLILLPLLA
-13 ANIAFAQE
+13 AQVALAQE
-21 KKTITGKVEDGN
+21 KKTITGKIEDGS
-33 TLRVLAGA
+33 TFHVMAGA

-67 VTNKNGK
+67 VTDKNGK

-85 VLVSYLGYESRV
+85 VMVSYLGYESRIILINEDQTHYNV
-97 IQIDEEQLNYTITL
+97 TL
-111 VPVFGSDISEK
+111 TPINSEVSEK

-129 VTGYQKIE
+129 ITGYQKIE

-161 DQMLAGQIAGVA
+161 DQMLAGQVAGVV
-173 VTPETGA
+173 VTPQTGS

-209 LEGNDVPNFSDKD
+209 LEGNDVPNFTDKD

-265 ITTKKGKKGNL
+265 ITTKKGKKGNMRL
-276 RVNFSADTFVTAR
+276 NFSSDTFVTSR
-289 PDFGKLNLLNA
+289 PDFDKLNLLNA
-300 SEKVDLELMLANR
+300 TEKVDLELMLAKR
-313 TDLTYRTDKGEVM
+313 SDLTYRADKGEVM
-326 RILTKTGQLDAFRS
+326 RILMKNGQLDDFRN

-345 LNLSARQ
+345 LNSFTRQ
-352 QIDGLRNSNTDW
+352 QIDGLRNNNTDW
-364 GKLLYRNAINRQY
+364 GKLLYRTAINKQY
-377 GLSVSGGSDLSD
+377 GLSLSGGSDRSD

-418 YKINDKLNAGISIFG
+418 YKISDKLTAGISIFG

-459 PYLTPF
+459 PYLTPY
-465 NADGSFRYDQDIDGF
+465 NADGSYRYDQDIDGF
-480 ESRYIP
+480 SDRYVP

-493 QNTSYTLKNQSLKAI
+493 NNTSYTLKNQSLKGI
-508 LDLEYKVS
+508 FDLEYKIAKDLKV
-516 KGLRITSQLGL
+516 TSQLGM
-527 QYDANKTEKFAAQ
+527 QYDSNKTEKYASQ
-540 ETYFTRK
+540 NTYFTRK
-547 MKEATRYYKDGGYR
+547 MREATRYYKDGAYR
-561 YFLPDGGIKQ
+561 YFLPDGGVKQ
-571 NWDNNFF
+571 NWDNSFF

-596 EIDLMA
+596 EIDVMA
-602 GTELRKTDDNTT
+602 GTEIRKTSDNTT
-614 VTRAFGYDSMTR
+614 LTRAFGYDELSR
-626 RATAIVFP
+626 KSTAMVFP
-634 NSGFATERKYE
+634 SSTYAAERKYE
-645 TYREMSPVENAYASM
+645 TYREMPPVVNAYASM
-660 FATGSYTF
+660 FATASYTF

-713 DLSFISNLRLRTSYG
+713 DLTAISNLRLRASYG

-742 GEYFDTTILPGQKE
+742 GEYYDTTILPGVKE
-756 NIINVISPPNDKLR
+756 NIINVVSPPNDKLR
-770 WEKTTNVNLG
+770 WEKTTNVNVG

-790 NLTADIYSRKGTDMI
+790 NFTADVYSRKGTDMI

-824 SLTNKGFELAIS
+824 SLTNKGFELALS
-836 TKNINKDNFKWSTT
+836 TRNINNDHFKWSTT
-850 INFAHNKSNVLSEQ
+850 INFAHNKSNVISEQ
-864 PRDNALLPSR
+864 PRENAFLPSR

-903 RVKAEDFFKLYDVY
+903 KIKAEDFFKLYDVY

-925 VDTKLTNEELR
+925 VDTKLSNEELR

-943 DRDPKFTGGIINT
+943 DRDPKFTGGITNT
-956 FKVHNFDMTIS
+956 FKVHNFDLTVS
-967 ATFNLKQTMMRSPS
+967 ATFNLKQTVMRTPS

-1002 SLPGITSSDMD
+1002 SLPGITSPDMD
-1013 ANPGWMANKW
+1013 SNPGWMANKW
-1023 FADNRSNAYSLLD
+1023 FADNRSSAYSLLD

-1058 EFTSPMGINSLRL
+1058 EFTSPMGISSLRL
-1071 SIEGRNLFVFSNGY
+1071 SVEGRNLFVFSNGY

-1105 VTVGFNV
+1105 VTIGFNI

>member
-1 MKRTFILLPLLA
+1 MKKTLILLPLLA
-13 ANIAFAQE
+13 AQVALAQE
-21 KKTITGKVEDGN
+21 KKTITGKIEDGN
-33 TLRVLAGA
+33 TFHVMAGA

-67 VTNKNGK
+67 VTDKNGK

-85 VLVSYLGYESRV
+85 VMVSYLGYESRMILINEDQTQYNV
-97 IQIDEEQLNYTITL
+97 TL
-111 VPVFGSDISEK
+111 MPISSEVSDK

-129 VTGYQKIE
+129 ITGYQKIE

-161 DQMLAGQIAGVA
+161 DQMLAGQVAGVV
-173 VTPETGA
+173 VTPQTGS

-209 LEGNDVPNFSDKD
+209 LEGNDVPNFTDKD

-265 ITTKKGKKGNL
+265 ITTKKGKKGNM
-276 RVNFSADTFVTAR
+276 RVNFSADTFVTSR
-289 PDFGKLNLLNA
+289 PDFDKLNLLNA
-300 SEKVDLELMLANR
+300 TEKVDLELMLAKR
-313 TDLTYRTDKGEVM
+313 SDLTYRADKGEVM
-326 RILTKTGQLDAFRS
+326 RILMKNGQLDAFRN

-345 LNLSARQ
+345 LNSLTRQ
-352 QIDGLRNSNTDW
+352 QIDGLRNNNTDW
-364 GKLLYRNAINRQY
+364 GKLLYRTSINKQY
-377 GLSVSGGSDLSD
+377 GLSLSGGSDRSD

-418 YKINDKLNAGISIFG
+418 YKISDKLTAGISIFG

-459 PYLTPF
+459 PYLTPY
-465 NADGSFRYDQDIDGF
+465 NADGSYRYDQDIDGF
-480 ESRYIP
+480 SDRYVP

-493 QNTSYTLKNQSLKAI
+493 NNTSYTLKNQSLKGI
-508 LDLEYKVS
+508 LDLEYKIAKDLKV
-516 KGLRITSQLGL
+516 TSQLGM
-527 QYDANKTEKFAAQ
+527 QYDSNKTEKYAGQ
-540 ETYFTRK
+540 NTYFTRK
-547 MKEATRYYKDGGYR
+547 MREATRYYKDGAYR
-561 YFLPDGGIKQ
+561 YFLPDGGVKQ
-571 NWDNNFF
+571 NWDNSFF

-596 EIDLMA
+596 EIDVMA
-602 GTELRKTDDNTT
+602 GTEIRKTDDNTT
-614 VTRAFGYDSMTR
+614 LTRAFGYDELSR
-626 RATAIVFP
+626 KSTAMVFP
-634 NSGFATERKYE
+634 SSTYAAERKYE
-645 TYREMSPVENAYASM
+645 TYREMPPVENAYASM
-660 FATGSYTF
+660 FATASYTF

-713 DLSFISNLRLRTSYG
+713 DLTAISNLRLRASYG

-742 GEYFDTTILPGQKE
+742 GEYYDTTILPGVKE
-756 NIINVISPPNDKLR
+756 NIINVVSPPNDKLR

-780 LDLGLFQNRI
+780 LDLGLFQNRV
-790 NLTADIYSRKGTDMI
+790 NFTADVYSRKGTDMI

-824 SLTNKGFELAIS
+824 SLTNKGFELAVS
-836 TKNINKDNFKWSTT
+836 TRNINNDNFKWSTT
-850 INFAHNKSNVLSEQ
+850 INFAHNKSNVISEQ
-864 PRDNALLPSR
+864 PRENALLPSR

-903 RVKAEDFFKLYDVY
+903 KIKAEDFFKLYDVY

-925 VDTKLTNEELR
+925 VDTKLSNAELR

-956 FKVHNFDMTIS
+956 FKVHNFDLTVS
-967 ATFNLKQTMMRSPS
+967 ATFNLKQTVMRTPS

-1002 SLPGITSSDMD
+1002 SLPGITSPDMES
-1013 ANPGWMANKW
+1013 NPGWMANKW

-1058 EFTSPMGINSLRL
+1058 EFTTPMGISSLRL
-1071 SIEGRNLFVFSNGY
+1071 SVEGRNLFVFSNGY

-1105 VTVGFNV
+1105 VTVGFNI

>member
-1 MKRTFILLPLLA
+1 MKKTLILLPLLA
-13 ANIAFAQE
+13 AQIALAQE
-21 KKTITGKVEDGN
+21 KKTITGKIADEN
-33 TLRVLAGA
+33 TSQVIVGA
-41 SIKIE
+41 SVKIE
-46 TQSVSTKTNQEG
+46 TQSVSTKTDLNG
-58 IIESVSIGT
+58 IIESVSVGT
-67 VTNKNGK
+67 VTDKNGQ
-74 FILEIPADTKS
+74 FMLEIPAETKS
-85 VLVSYLGYESRV
+85 VLISYPGYESR
-97 IQIDEEQLNYTITL
+97 IIMISEDKTNYTVRL
-111 VPVFGSDISEK
+111 MPEVSDK

-129 VTGYQKIE
+129 ITGYQKIE

-161 DQMLAGQIAGVA
+161 DQMMMGQVAGVV

-202 WVIDGLP
+202 WVVDGLP

-265 ITTKKGKKGNL
+265 ITTKRGKKGTMRL
-276 RVNFSADTFVTAR
+276 NFSADTFVTSR
-289 PDFGKLNLLNA
+289 PDFSRLNLLNA
-300 SEKVDLELMLANR
+300 SEKVDLELMLASR
-313 TDLTYRTDKGEVM
+313 ADLTYRADKGEVM
-326 RILTKTGQLDAFRS
+326 RILMKNGQLDAYRN
-340 GGLDG
+340 GGLDA
-345 LNLSARQ
+345 LNSMTRY
-352 QIDGLRNSNTDW
+352 QIDGLRANSTDW
-364 GKLLYRNAINRQY
+364 GKLLYRNAINKQY
-377 GLSVSGGSDLSD
+377 GVSLSGGSDRSD

-397 DEEGTTIGTGFK
+397 DEEGTTIGTGFE

-418 YKINDKLNAGISIFG
+418 YKISDKLNAGIAIFG
-433 TQSERESF
+433 TRSEKESF
-441 VTDADASINPI
+441 MTDADASASPI

-459 PYLTPF
+459 PYMNPF
-465 NADGSFRYDQDIDGF
+465 NPDGSYNYDKDIDGF
-480 ESRYIP
+480 ADTYIP

-493 QNTSYTLKNQSLKAI
+493 ENTEYTLKNQSLKAI
-508 LDLEYKVS
+508 LDLEYKAT
-516 KGLRITSQLGL
+516 KNLRFTSQLGI
-527 QYDANKTEKFAAQ
+527 QYDTNKTEKYAGQ

-547 MKEATRYYKDGGYR
+547 MKEGTRYYKDGAYR
-561 YFLPDGGIKQ
+561 YFLPAGDIKQ
-571 NWDNNFF
+571 NWNNDFF
-578 QYNWKLQAAYS
+578 QYNWKLQGLYS
-589 TKINSVH
+589 TRINSVH

-602 GTELRKTDDNTT
+602 GTEIRKTEDNTT
-614 VTRAFGYDSMTR
+614 VTRAFGFNSLTK
-626 RATAIVFP
+626 TGTPIIFP
-634 NSGFATERKYE
+634 NSDYAGDKKYE
-645 TYREMSPVENAYASM
+645 TYREMPTVENAYASM
-660 FATGSYTF
+660 FATASYTY

-713 DLSFISNLRLRTSYG
+713 NVPLISNLRLRASYG

-742 GEYFDTTILPGQKE
+742 GEYGEANILPGPKE
-756 NIINVISPPNDKLR
+756 EIINVITAPNDKLR

-780 LDLGLFQNRI
+780 LDLGLFKNRI
-790 NLTADIYSRKGTDMI
+790 NLTADVYSRKGTDMI
-805 SMKETPLETGFEY
+805 SMRETPLETGFNY

-824 SLTNKGFELAIS
+824 SLTNKGFELAVS
-836 TKNINKDNFKWSTT
+836 TRNIDNENFKWSTT
-850 INFAHNKSNVLSEQ
+850 INFAHNKSNVITEQ
-864 PRDNALLPSR
+864 PRQNSMLPSR

-903 RVKAEDFFKLYDVY
+903 KVKIEDFFKLYDVY
-917 ADFLPGQL
+917 EEFLPGQL
-925 VDTKLTNEELR
+925 VGTKLTAEEMR
-936 NLFTYVG
+936 GLFTYVG

-956 FKVHNFDMTIS
+956 FKVHNFDLTVS
-967 ATFNLKQTMMRSPS
+967 AAFNFKQTVMRSPS
-981 YRGMDL
+981 YRGTNL

-992 YTKDIYEAGT
+992 YTRDIYEAGL
-1002 SLPGITSSDMD
+1002 SLPAITSPDMES
-1013 ANPGWMANKW
+1013 NPGWMGNKW
-1023 FADNRSNAYSLLD
+1023 LTDSPNNSYGLLD
-1036 VWAKE
+1036 IWAKE
-1041 ISYVRIS
+1041 ISYLRIS

-1058 EFTSPMGINSLRL
+1058 EFTNPMGISSLRL
-1071 SIEGRNLFVFSNGY
+1071 SVEGRNLFVFSNGY

-1105 VTVGFNV
+1105 VTIGFNV

>member
-1 MKRTFILLPLLA
+1 MKKAFILLPLLA
-13 ANIAFAQE
+13 AQIALAQE
-21 KKTITGKVEDGN
+21 KKTITGKIDDGD
-33 TLRVLAGA
+33 TSKVIAGA

-46 TQSVSTKTNQEG
+46 TQSVSTKTNQTG

-67 VTNKNGK
+67 ITDKNGN
-74 FILEIPADTKS
+74 FTLEIPSDTKS
-85 VLVSYLGYESRV
+85 VTVSYLGYEPKI
-97 IQIDEEQLNYTITL
+97 IQIYEGQTSYNITL
-111 VPVFGSDISEK
+111 IPVVSDDIPEK
-122 NKIQEVI
+122 NNIQEVI
-129 VTGYQKIE
+129 ITGYQKIE
-137 KRKQTSAVS
+137 KRKQTSAVT
-146 TVKMDNINQAGVASV
+146 TVKMNDIQQAGVASV
-161 DQMLAGQIAGVA
+161 DQLLAGQIAGVA

-180 PGGPAKIRIRGTASL
+180 PGSPAKIRIRGTASL

-265 ITTKKGKKGNL
+265 ITTKKGKKGSL
-276 RVNFSADTFVTAR
+276 RVNFSADTFITAR

-326 RILTKTGQLDAFRS
+326 RILTQNGQLDAYRN
-340 GGLDG
+340 GGLG
-345 LNLSARQ
+345 ALNMLTRQ

-364 GKLLYRNAINRQY
+364 GKLLYQNAINKQY
-377 GLSVSGGSDLSD
+377 GVSISGGSDRSD

-397 DEEGTTIGTGFK
+397 DEEGTTIGTGFE

-418 YKINDKLNAGISIFG
+418 YKINDKLNFGVSVFG
-433 TQSERESF
+433 TQSERTSF
-441 VTDADASINPI
+441 VTDADASISPI

-459 PYLTPF
+459 PYLSPY
-465 NADGSFRYDQDIDGF
+465 NADGSYRYDKDIDGF
-480 ESRYIP
+480 EDRYIP

-493 QNTSYTLKNQSLKAI
+493 ENTSYTLKNQSLKAI
-508 LDLEYKVS
+508 FDLDYKLA
-516 KGLRITSQLGL
+516 KGLKITSQLGL
-527 QYDANKTEKFAAQ
+527 QYDGNKTEKFAA
-540 ETYFTRK
+540 ENTYFTRK
-547 MKEATRYYKDGGYR
+547 MKEGTRYYKDGAYR
-561 YFLPDGGIKQ
+561 YFLPDGGVKQ
-571 NWDNNFF
+571 NWDNSFF
-578 QYNWKLQAAYS
+578 QYNWKLQGSYS

-602 GTELRKTDDNTT
+602 GTELRKTEDNTT
-614 VTRAFGYDSMTR
+614 VTRAFGYDSVTR
-626 RATAIVFP
+626 RSTAIVFP
-634 NSGFATERKYE
+634 SSNFAAERKYE
-645 TYREMSPVENAYASM
+645 TYREMPPIENAYASM
-660 FATGSYTF
+660 FATASYTY

-703 WLVTKENFMK
+703 WLVSKEDFMK
-713 DLSFISNLRLRTSYG
+713 NLSAISNLRLRASYG

-742 GEYFDTTILPGQKE
+742 GEYSDSTILPGGKE

-770 WEKTTNVNLG
+770 WEKTTNVNFG
-780 LDLGLFQNRI
+780 LDLGVFNNRI
-790 NLTADIYSRKGTDMI
+790 NLTADVYNRKGTDMI

-824 SLTNKGFELAIS
+824 SLTNKGFELAVS

-850 INFAHNKSNVLSEQ
+850 INFAHNKSNVISEQ

-881 VFALKTAGMDENG
+881 VFALKTAGIDENG

-903 RVKAEDFFKLYDVY
+903 KVKIEDFFALYDVY

-925 VDTKLTNEELR
+925 VDSKLSNAELR
-936 NLFTYVG
+936 SLFTYVG

-956 FKVHNFDMTIS
+956 FKISNFDFTVS
-967 ATFNLKQTMMRSPS
+967 ATFNIKQTVMQTPS
-981 YRGMDL
+981 YRGMEL

-992 YTKDIYEAGT
+992 YTKDIYNAGT
-1002 SLPGITSSDMD
+1002 TLPGITSPDMET
-1013 ANPGWMANKW
+1013 NPGWMGNKW
-1023 FADNRSNAYSLLD
+1023 LSDNRSNAYSLLD
-1036 VWAKE
+1036 IWAKE
-1041 ISYVRIS
+1041 ISYLRIS

-1058 EFTSPMGINSLRL
+1058 EFTSPMGISALRL
-1071 SIEGRNLFVFSNGY
+1071 SVEGRNLFVFSNGY

-1092 TYGNIYAQPIAKS
+1092 TYGNIYAQPITKS

>member
-1 MKRTFILLPLLA
+1 MKKAFILLPLLA
-13 ANIAFAQE
+13 AQIALAQE
-21 KKTITGKVEDGN
+21 KKTITGKIDDGD
-33 TLRVLAGA
+33 TSKVIAGA

-46 TQSVSTKTNQEG
+46 TQSVSTKTNQAG

-67 VTNKNGK
+67 ITDKNGN
-74 FILEIPADTKS
+74 FTLEIPADTKS
-85 VLVSYLGYESRV
+85 VTVSYLGYEPKI
-97 IQIDEEQLNYTITL
+97 IQIYEGQTSYNITL
-111 VPVFGSDISEK
+111 IPVVSDDIPEK
-122 NKIQEVI
+122 NNIQEVI
-129 VTGYQKIE
+129 ITGYQKIE
-137 KRKQTSAVS
+137 KRKQTSAVT
-146 TVKMDNINQAGVASV
+146 TVKMNDIQQAGVASV
-161 DQMLAGQIAGVA
+161 DQLLAGQIAGVA

-180 PGGPAKIRIRGTASL
+180 PGSPAKIRIRGTASL

-265 ITTKKGKKGNL
+265 ITTKKGKKGSL
-276 RVNFSADTFVTAR
+276 RVNFSADTFITAR

-326 RILTKTGQLDAFRS
+326 RILTQNGQLDAYRN
-340 GGLDG
+340 GGLG
-345 LNLSARQ
+345 ALNMLTRQ

-364 GKLLYRNAINRQY
+364 GKLLYQNAINKQY
-377 GLSVSGGSDLSD
+377 GVSISGGSDRSD

-397 DEEGTTIGTGFK
+397 DEEGTTIGTGFE

-418 YKINDKLNAGISIFG
+418 YKINDKLNFGVSVFG
-433 TQSERESF
+433 TQSERTSF
-441 VTDADASINPI
+441 VTDADASISPI

-459 PYLTPF
+459 PYLSPY
-465 NADGSFRYDQDIDGF
+465 NADGSYRYDKDIDGF
-480 ESRYIP
+480 EDRYIP

-493 QNTSYTLKNQSLKAI
+493 ENTSYTLKNQSLKAI
-508 LDLEYKVS
+508 FDLDYKLA
-516 KGLRITSQLGL
+516 KGLKITSQLGL
-527 QYDANKTEKFAAQ
+527 QYDGNKTEKFAA
-540 ETYFTRK
+540 ENTYFTRK
-547 MKEATRYYKDGGYR
+547 MKEGTRYYKDGAYR
-561 YFLPDGGIKQ
+561 YFLPDGGVKQ
-571 NWDNNFF
+571 NWDNSFF
-578 QYNWKLQAAYS
+578 QYNWKLQGSYS

-602 GTELRKTDDNTT
+602 GTELRKTEDNTT
-614 VTRAFGYDSMTR
+614 VTRAFGYDSVTR
-626 RATAIVFP
+626 RSTAIVFP
-634 NSGFATERKYE
+634 SSNFAAERKYE
-645 TYREMSPVENAYASM
+645 TYREMPPIENAYASM
-660 FATGSYTF
+660 FATASYTY

-703 WLVTKENFMK
+703 WLVSKENFMK
-713 DLSFISNLRLRTSYG
+713 DISAISNFRLRASYG

-742 GEYFDTTILPGQKE
+742 GEYSDSTILPGGKE

-770 WEKTTNVNLG
+770 WEKTTNVNFG
-780 LDLGLFQNRI
+780 LDLGVFNNRI
-790 NLTADIYSRKGTDMI
+790 NLTADVYNRKGTDMI

-824 SLTNKGFELAIS
+824 SLTNKGFELAVS

-903 RVKAEDFFKLYDVY
+903 KVKIEDFFALYDVY

-925 VDTKLTNEELR
+925 VDSKLSNAELR
-936 NLFTYVG
+936 SLFTYVG

-956 FKVHNFDMTIS
+956 FKISNFDFTVS
-967 ATFNLKQTMMRSPS
+967 ATFNIKQTVMQTPS
-981 YRGMDL
+981 YRGMEL

-992 YTKDIYEAGT
+992 YTKDIYNAGG
-1002 SLPGITSSDMD
+1002 SLPGITSPDMET
-1013 ANPGWMANKW
+1013 NPGWMGNKW
-1023 FADNRSNAYSLLD
+1023 LSDNRSNAYSLLD
-1036 VWAKE
+1036 IWAKE
-1041 ISYVRIS
+1041 ISYLRIS

-1058 EFTSPMGINSLRL
+1058 EFTSPMGISALRL
-1071 SIEGRNLFVFSNGY
+1071 SVEGRNLFVFSNGY

-1092 TYGNIYAQPIAKS
+1092 TYGNIYAQPITKS